1 MKKAFKSALS
11 LLLCMI
17 MVVSAFPIST
27 FAEEGT
33 DVDSDLAY
41 STGNAMGKIVNNLA
55 LQESERKSDDYC
67 IADTVFNGST
77 ASVKYSAIADCKLIV
92 AVFDEKSGKMI
103 GSGNVDVTADNNE
116 ATVTVDCAVPS
127 HYEVR
132 SYLVDS
138 DLSALSTEYRDI
150 YHTSAF
156 EEFTEATPEDYEG
169 DEVIIFDE
177 DESDFGVL
185 DNNVISAE
193 TSEAMSFDY
202 DEATLTYT
210 FKNATDEVKSLSVGE
225 VFYYEYGKS
234 PDEFLLFKVKGISV
248 DGSTV
253 KIVEDEN
260 ISLSDAFK
268 FIRIDEDADFSQ
280 VDIDE
285 SELGE
290 CLSEIPS
297 PQKAPAK
304 QAIKDGKKTF
314 SRGLKI
320 AYTLGS
326 DGPVKASIDGQMN
339 VEISISTKLYYAPK
353 LFGRDYCE
361 FKTQTDFKTSY
372 KITVSG
378 KIGLDKTKCRIP
390 IPSIPIGPFLL
401 TLSIYPIADFTGSI
415 TLGADVN
422 ESYTYTFD
430 SETQKMNKVKETEM
444 LPNVEINEKIEFR
457 LGVGVELKLSL
468 ATVLGFAVSGEGGAK
483 GTVTAVTGLGLWL
496 DKHHS
501 CAVCFDGTAKKF
513 VDIKLSFS
521 IKIVPQILEF
531 EFTALKWSAEEYLLD
546 FYVSVSDSGLKY
558 GLGKC
563 PNIEYSVE
571 ITVLDKNSLPIN
583 EADVTCSTGKCDAD
597 GDGKFDDTSAQ
608 TDESGKVT
616 FYLKQGSHSV
626 TVRDAADEKTV
637 DISIIANAKSV
648 TVTLDNSTGGG
659 AAPTPGIIDKLQ
671 YTLYNGEATITGCS
685 ESISGDIILPS
696 TIYGAPVTKIERYA
710 FSGRKGITSVILPS
724 TVNIIDHYAFQN
736 CSSLTSVNIPDSVT
750 SIGSGAFYYCSSL
763 TSVNIPD
770 SVTSIGDSAFENT
783 KIYNSAS
790 NWANGVLYINNAL
803 IKAKTSLS
811 GSYSIKKRTKVI
823 ASRAFAN
830 CTDLTRVTIP
840 DSVISIGGS
849 AFYGCSSLSAILI
862 PAGVNNIGSDAFT
875 NCTVLNAINVVTAN
889 QVYSSIDGVLF
900 NKSKTEL
907 LAYPAGKGTI
917 YSIPSGTT
925 SIGYDAFDGC
935 KGLTSITIPNSVI
948 SIGYSAFEGCSSLT
962 SITIPNSVTSI
973 SSEAFKDCSSLKSI
987 TIGDGVTSL
996 SGFVFLVYSYW
1007 GNSSPA
1013 YPALETISIGNGVK
1027 SIPRSCFN
1035 GYGSLTSVTIGNS
1048 VTSIGDYAFRDCSRL
1063 TSITIPD
1070 SVTSISDWAFNNC
1083 RSLASITIPD
1093 SVTRIGSYAFSGC
1106 SSLTSVTI
1114 PNSVT
1119 SIGDYTFYGCSS
1131 LTSINI
1137 PDSIASIGSYAFRG
1151 CSSLTSIKIPKSVVR
1166 IDSSAFSSS
1175 GLASIT
1181 VDSRN
1186 LEYSSV
1192 DGVLFNKN
1200 KTQLVTH
1207 PAGKG
1212 ISYSIP
1218 NSVTRISS
1226 YAFCGC
1232 SSLTSIT
1239 IPNSV
1244 TSIGYCAFEDCSSLT
1259 SVTIPD
1265 GVTRIDSSTFS
1276 GCSNLT
1282 SVTIPNSVTSIGSDA
1297 FEDCSSLTS
1306 VTIPDGVTI
1315 IGTYAFQNCSRLASI
1330 AIPASVTTIDYG
1342 AFYQSNLMVVYYSG
1356 TIEQW
1361 KNIKI
1366 DSSQDKNSP
1375 LIRAKIY
1382 YNSSVK
1388 PSNARAKKPA
1398 HTSSPKSAKNTI
1410 YTATAQNAVPGELYM
1425 LYAFSSG
1432 TDLSSLEY
1440 VAQLR
1445 AESSEVKFRY
1455 IPRNLDDLNVVIVGK
1470 FDGGSVQEPV
1480 EPEYGVERLELISPP
1495 AKTEY
1500 DYLSSPVVR
1509 LKGLRLKAVYSDS
1522 TEKEITDI
1530 KSITA
1535 SKVDTSKLG
1544 DQEITLTYE
1553 GVSIQIT
1560 VTVVPR
1566 KFKLVWIVDGNQTE
1580 LTAAEGSKIT
1590 KPADPELEG
1599 YDFMGWSPEVPETMP
1614 AQDMTFTAVFEL
1626 RKYNATLVVDG
1637 KLYQIIEYTHGQQ
1650 SIELP
1655 SVPEKEGYTGKWED
1669 YTLAAGGVTINAVYT
1684 VNSYTVKWVVN
1695 GKETAESYDFGSKI
1709 TKPAA
1714 PELDGYDFIGW
1725 SPEVPETMPA
1735 QDMTFTAVFEP
1746 IKTKISINTP
1756 SVTTVSYGFTL
1767 NLHANVTDL
1776 PEGARVVWSMDG
1788 SGFELIPSADGMTCG
1803 VKSVSKG
1810 SATITAKVVDKN
1822 GNEITASQ
1830 QLASKAGFFQKLAAF
1845 FKKLFGSN
1853 MIIPYALEWIV
1864 K

>member
-33 DVDSDLAY
+33 DIDSDLAY

-103 GSGNVDVTADNNE
+103 GSGSVDVTADNNE

-138 DLSALSTEYRDI
+138 DLSALSTEYRNI

-193 TSEAMSFDY
+193 SSEAMSFDY

-225 VFYYEYGKS
+225 VFYYEYGES
-234 PDEFLLFKVKGISV
+234 PDEFLLFKVSGISV

-304 QAIKDGKKTF
+304 QAIKDGQKTF

-326 DGPVKASIDGQMN
+326 DGSAKASIDGQMN

-361 FKTQTDFKTSY
+361 FKTQTEFKTSY
-372 KITVSG
+372 KFTVSG

-531 EFTALKWSAEEYLLD
+531 EFTAVKWSAEEYLLD

-696 TIYGAPVTKIERYA
+696 TIYGAPVTKIANSA

-724 TVNIIDHYAFQN
+724 TVNIIDSSAFSCCGSLASVNIPDSVTSIGYYAFSG

-750 SIGSGAFYYCSSL
+750 SIGYNAF
-763 TSVNIPD
+763 N
-770 SVTSIGDSAFENT
+770 NT

-790 NWANGVLYINNAL
+790 NWENGVLYINNAL

-823 ASRAFAN
+823 ASYAFAS

-875 NCTVLNAINVVTAN
+875 NCTVLNAINVATAN

-907 LAYPAGKGTI
+907 IAYPAGKGTI

-925 SIGYDAFDGC
+925 SIGYRAFNYC
-935 KGLTSITIPNSVI
+935 KGLTDVTIPDSVTSI
-948 SIGYSAFEGCSSLT
+948 GDHAFEYCSSLTSVNIPDSVTSIGYCAFKYCSHLASINIPDSVTSIDWNAFEQCTSLKSVTIGNGFKGKIGDIFQFENTGLKNITIGNGVTSIDDETFYGCSSLT

-973 SSEAFKDCSSLKSI
+973 GNYAFYGCS
-987 TIGDGVTSL
+987 
-996 SGFVFLVYSYW
+996 
-1007 GNSSPA
+1007 
-1013 YPALETISIGNGVK
+1013 
-1027 SIPRSCFN
+1027 
-1035 GYGSLTSVTIGNS
+1035 SLTSVTIPNS
-1048 VTSIGDYAFRDCSRL
+1048 VTSIG
-1063 TSITIPD
+1063 
-1070 SVTSISDWAFNNC
+1070 
-1083 RSLASITIPD
+1083 
-1093 SVTRIGSYAFSGC
+1093 SYAFYGC

-1218 NSVTRISS
+1218 NGVTSISS
-1226 YAFCGC
+1226 YAFSGC

-1259 SVTIPD
+1259 SITIPNN
-1265 GVTRIDSSTFS
+1265 VTSIGYCAFEDCSS
-1276 GCSNLT
+1276 LT
-1282 SVTIPNSVTSIGSDA
+1282 SVTIPNSVTSIGSYA
-1297 FEDCSSLTS
+1297 FSGCSSLTS
-1306 VTIPDGVTI
+1306 VTIPDGVTSI
-1315 IGTYAFQNCSRLASI
+1315 EPYAFQNCSRLASI
-1330 AIPASVTTIDYG
+1330 AIPASVTTIYYG

-1366 DSSQDKNSP
+1366 DSVRDENSS
-1375 LIRAKIY
+1375 LYRAKIY

-1455 IPRNLDDLNVVIVGK
+1455 IPRNLGDLNVVIVGK
-1470 FDGGSVQEPV
+1470 FGDGSVQEPV
-1480 EPEYGVERLELISPP
+1480 EPEYGVERLELISLP

-1509 LKGLRLKAVYSDS
+1509 LKGLRLKAVYSDG

-1553 GVSIQIT
+1553 GVSIKIA

-1599 YDFMGWSPEVPETMP
+1599 YDFMGWSPEVPDIMP
-1614 AQDMTFTAVFEL
+1614 AQDL
-1626 RKYNATLVVDG
+1626 
-1637 KLYQIIEYTHGQQ
+1637 
-1650 SIELP
+1650 
-1655 SVPEKEGYTGKWED
+1655 
-1669 YTLAAGGVTINAVYT
+1669 
-1684 VNSYTVKWVVN
+1684 
-1695 GKETAESYDFGSKI
+1695 
-1709 TKPAA
+1709 
-1714 PELDGYDFIGW
+1714 
-1725 SPEVPETMPA
+1725 
-1735 QDMTFTAVFEP
+1735 TFTAVFEP
-1746 IKTKISINTP
+1746 IKTKLSIKSP
-1756 SVTTVSYGFTL
+1756 STTTVSYGFTL

-1776 PEGARVVWSMDG
+1776 PEGAGVVWSMNG
-1788 SGFELIPSADGMTCG
+1788 SGFELNPSADGMTCG

-1822 GNEITASQ
+1822 GNPVKDANGNEISASQ
-1830 QLASKAGFFQKLAAF
+1830 QLTSKAGFFQKLAAF

>member
-33 DVDSDLAY
+33 DIDSDLAY

-103 GSGNVDVTADNNE
+103 GSGSVDVTADNNE

-138 DLSALSTEYRDI
+138 DLSALSTEYRNI

-193 TSEAMSFDY
+193 SSEAMSFDY

-225 VFYYEYGKS
+225 VFYYEYGES
-234 PDEFLLFKVKGISV
+234 PDEFLLFKVSGISV

-304 QAIKDGKKTF
+304 QAIKDGQKTF

-326 DGPVKASIDGQMN
+326 DGSAKASIDGQMN

-361 FKTQTDFKTSY
+361 FKTQTEFKTSY
-372 KITVSG
+372 KFTVSG

-531 EFTALKWSAEEYLLD
+531 EFTAVKWSAEEYLLD

-696 TIYGAPVTKIERYA
+696 TIYGAPVTKIANSA

-724 TVNIIDHYAFQN
+724 TVNIIDSSAFSCCGSLASVNIPDSVTSIGYYAFSG

-750 SIGSGAFYYCSSL
+750 SIGYNAF
-763 TSVNIPD
+763 N
-770 SVTSIGDSAFENT
+770 NT

-790 NWANGVLYINNAL
+790 NWENGVLYINNAL

-823 ASRAFAN
+823 ASYAFAS

-875 NCTVLNAINVVTAN
+875 NCTVLNAINVATAN

-907 LAYPAGKGTI
+907 IAYPAGKGTI

-925 SIGYDAFDGC
+925 SIGYRAFNYC
-935 KGLTSITIPNSVI
+935 KGLTDVTIPDSVTSI
-948 SIGYSAFEGCSSLT
+948 GDHAFEYCSSLTSVNIPDSVTSIGYCAFKYCSHLASINIPDSVTSIDWNAFEQCTSLKSVTIGNGFKGKIGDIFQFENTGLKNITIGNGVTSIDDETFYGCSSLT

-973 SSEAFKDCSSLKSI
+973 GNYAFYGCS
-987 TIGDGVTSL
+987 
-996 SGFVFLVYSYW
+996 
-1007 GNSSPA
+1007 
-1013 YPALETISIGNGVK
+1013 
-1027 SIPRSCFN
+1027 
-1035 GYGSLTSVTIGNS
+1035 SLTSVTIPNS
-1048 VTSIGDYAFRDCSRL
+1048 VTSIG
-1063 TSITIPD
+1063 
-1070 SVTSISDWAFNNC
+1070 
-1083 RSLASITIPD
+1083 
-1093 SVTRIGSYAFSGC
+1093 SYAFYGC

-1218 NSVTRISS
+1218 NGVTSISS
-1226 YAFCGC
+1226 YAFSG
-1232 SSLTSIT
+1232 
-1239 IPNSV
+1239 
-1244 TSIGYCAFEDCSSLT
+1244 CSSLT

-1265 GVTRIDSSTFS
+1265 GVT
-1276 GCSNLT
+1276 
-1282 SVTIPNSVTSIGSDA
+1282 SI
-1297 FEDCSSLTS
+1297 E
-1306 VTIPDGVTI
+1306 P
-1315 IGTYAFQNCSRLASI
+1315 YAFQNCSRLASI
-1330 AIPASVTTIDYG
+1330 AIPASVTTIYYG

-1366 DSSQDKNSP
+1366 DSVRDENSS
-1375 LIRAKIY
+1375 LYRAKIY

-1455 IPRNLDDLNVVIVGK
+1455 IPRNLGDLNVVIVGK
-1470 FDGGSVQEPV
+1470 FGDGSVQEPV
-1480 EPEYGVERLELISPP
+1480 EPEYGVERLELISLP

-1509 LKGLRLKAVYSDS
+1509 LKGLRLKAVYSDG

-1553 GVSIQIT
+1553 GVSIKIA

-1599 YDFMGWSPEVPETMP
+1599 YDFMGWSPEVPDIMP
-1614 AQDMTFTAVFEL
+1614 AQDL
-1626 RKYNATLVVDG
+1626 
-1637 KLYQIIEYTHGQQ
+1637 
-1650 SIELP
+1650 
-1655 SVPEKEGYTGKWED
+1655 
-1669 YTLAAGGVTINAVYT
+1669 
-1684 VNSYTVKWVVN
+1684 
-1695 GKETAESYDFGSKI
+1695 
-1709 TKPAA
+1709 
-1714 PELDGYDFIGW
+1714 
-1725 SPEVPETMPA
+1725 
-1735 QDMTFTAVFEP
+1735 TFTAVFEP
-1746 IKTKISINTP
+1746 IKTKLSIKSP
-1756 SVTTVSYGFTL
+1756 STTTVSYGFTL

-1776 PEGARVVWSMDG
+1776 PEGAGVVWSMNG
-1788 SGFELIPSADGMTCG
+1788 SGLELNPSADGMTCG

-1822 GNEITASQ
+1822 GNPVKDANGNEISASQ
-1830 QLASKAGFFQKLAAF
+1830 QLTSKAGFFQKLAAF

>member
-103 GSGNVDVTADNNE
+103 GSGSVDVTADNNE

-138 DLSALSTEYRDI
+138 DLSALSTEYRNI

-193 TSEAMSFDY
+193 SSEAMSFDY

-225 VFYYEYGKS
+225 VFYYEYGES
-234 PDEFLLFKVKGISV
+234 HDEFLLFKVKGISV

-253 KIVEDEN
+253 KIIEDEN

-326 DGPVKASIDGQMN
+326 DGSAKASIDGQMN

-361 FKTQTDFKTSY
+361 FKTQTEFKTSY
-372 KITVSG
+372 KFTVSG

-597 GDGKFDDTSAQ
+597 GDGKFDDTSAK

-671 YTLYNGEATITGCS
+671 YKLYNGEAIITGCS

-696 TIYGAPVTKIERYA
+696 TIYGAPVTKIADTA
-710 FSGRKGITSVILPS
+710 FHGIKGITSVIIPKTVTSIGYWAFRHCSGLAS
-724 TVNIIDHYAFQN
+724 VNIPDSVTSIGREAFYG

-750 SIGSGAFYYCSSL
+750 SIGS
-763 TSVNIPD
+763 
-770 SVTSIGDSAFENT
+770 SAFENT

-790 NWANGVLYINNAL
+790 NWENGVLYINNAL

-811 GSYSIKKRTKVI
+811 GSYSIKKGTKVI
-823 ASRAFAN
+823 ADRAFAS

-840 DSVISIGGS
+840 DSVISIGGGS
-849 AFYGCSSLSAILI
+849 FYGCSSLSAILI

-907 LAYPAGKGTI
+907 IAFPAGKGTI

-925 SIGYDAFDGC
+925 SIGYDAFNYC
-935 KGLTSITIPNSVI
+935 KGLTDVTIPDSVTSINS
-948 SIGYSAFEGCSSLT
+948 YAFCGCSSLT

-973 SSEAFKDCSSLKSI
+973 GYRAFDQCTSLKSV
-987 TIGDGVTSL
+987 TIGN
-996 SGFVFLVYSYW
+996 GFKGKI
-1007 GNSSPA
+1007 GNIFQFENTG
-1013 YPALETISIGNGVK
+1013 LKNISIGNGVS
-1027 SIPRSCFN
+1027 SIDDETF
-1035 GYGSLTSVTIGNS
+1035 YGCSSLTSVIIPNS
-1048 VTSIGDYAFRDCSRL
+1048 VTNIGGKAFYGCSSL
-1063 TSITIPD
+1063 TSVNIPD
-1070 SVTSISDWAFNNC
+1070 SVTSIGSSAFYGC
-1083 RSLASITIPD
+1083 SSLTSVNIPD
-1093 SVTRIGSYAFSGC
+1093 SVTNIGSSAFYGC

-1114 PNSVT
+1114 PNGVT

-1137 PDSIASIGSYAFRG
+1137 PDSIASIGIYAFRG
-1151 CSSLTSIKIPKSVVR
+1151 CNNLTSIKIPKSVVN
-1166 IDSSAFSSS
+1166 IASSAFPSS
-1175 GLASIT
+1175 GLTSIT

-1265 GVTRIDSSTFS
+1265 GVTSIDSSTFS
-1276 GCSNLT
+1276 G
-1282 SVTIPNSVTSIGSDA
+1282 
-1297 FEDCSSLTS
+1297 CSSLTS

-1330 AIPASVTTIDYG
+1330 AIPASVTTINYG

-1455 IPRNLDDLNVVIVGK
+1455 IPRNLGDLNVVIVGK
-1470 FDGGSVQEPV
+1470 FADGSAQEPV
-1480 EPEYGVERLELISPP
+1480 EPEFGVERLELISLP

-1509 LKGLRLKAVYSDS
+1509 LKGLRLKAVYSDG
-1522 TEKEITDI
+1522 TEKEITDL

-1553 GVSIQIT
+1553 GVSIKIA

-1614 AQDMTFTAVFEL
+1614 AQDMTFTAVFE
-1626 RKYNATLVVDG
+1626 
-1637 KLYQIIEYTHGQQ
+1637 
-1650 SIELP
+1650 
-1655 SVPEKEGYTGKWED
+1655 
-1669 YTLAAGGVTINAVYT
+1669 
-1684 VNSYTVKWVVN
+1684 
-1695 GKETAESYDFGSKI
+1695 
-1709 TKPAA
+1709 
-1714 PELDGYDFIGW
+1714 
-1725 SPEVPETMPA
+1725 
-1735 QDMTFTAVFEP
+1735 P

-1756 SVTTVSYGFTL
+1756 STTTVSYGFTL

-1810 SATITAKVVDKN
+1810 SATITAKVVAKNGNAVKDAN

-1830 QLASKAGFFQKLAAF
+1830 QLTSKAGFFQKLVAF

-1853 MIIPYALEWIV
+1853 MIIPYALEWII

>member
-33 DVDSDLAY
+33 DIDSDLAY

-103 GSGNVDVTADNNE
+103 GSGSVDVTADNNE

-138 DLSALSTEYRDI
+138 DLSALSTEYRNI

-193 TSEAMSFDY
+193 SSEAMSFDY

-225 VFYYEYGKS
+225 VFYYEYGES
-234 PDEFLLFKVKGISV
+234 PDEFLLFKVSGISV

-304 QAIKDGKKTF
+304 QAIKDGQKTF

-326 DGPVKASIDGQMN
+326 DGSAKASIDGQMN
-339 VEISISTKLYYAPK
+339 VEILISTKLYYAPK

-361 FKTQTDFKTSY
+361 FKTQTEFKTSY
-372 KITVSG
+372 KFTVSG

-483 GTVTAVTGLGLWL
+483 GNVTAVTGLGLWL

-531 EFTALKWSAEEYLLD
+531 EFTAVKWSAEEYLLD

-696 TIYGAPVTKIERYA
+696 TIYGAPVTKIANSA

-724 TVNIIDHYAFQN
+724 TVNIIDSSAFS
-736 CSSLTSVNIPDSVT
+736 CCGSLASVNIPDSVT
-750 SIGSGAFYYCSSL
+750 SIGYNAF
-763 TSVNIPD
+763 N
-770 SVTSIGDSAFENT
+770 NT

-790 NWANGVLYINNAL
+790 NWENGVLYINNAL

-823 ASRAFAN
+823 ASYAFAS

-875 NCTVLNAINVVTAN
+875 NCTVLNAINVATAN

-907 LAYPAGKGTI
+907 IAYPAGKGTI

-925 SIGYDAFDGC
+925 SIGYRAFNYC
-935 KGLTSITIPNSVI
+935 KGLTDVTIPDSVTSI
-948 SIGYSAFEGCSSLT
+948 GDHAFEYCSSLTSVNIPDSVTSIGYCAFKYCSHLASINIPDSVTSIDWNAFEQCTSLKSVTIGNGFKGKIGDIFQFENTGLKNITIGNGVTSIDDETFYGCSSLT

-973 SSEAFKDCSSLKSI
+973 GNYAFYGCS
-987 TIGDGVTSL
+987 
-996 SGFVFLVYSYW
+996 
-1007 GNSSPA
+1007 
-1013 YPALETISIGNGVK
+1013 
-1027 SIPRSCFN
+1027 
-1035 GYGSLTSVTIGNS
+1035 SLTSVTIPNS
-1048 VTSIGDYAFRDCSRL
+1048 VTSIG
-1063 TSITIPD
+1063 
-1070 SVTSISDWAFNNC
+1070 
-1083 RSLASITIPD
+1083 
-1093 SVTRIGSYAFSGC
+1093 SYAFYGC

-1218 NSVTRISS
+1218 NGVTSISS
-1226 YAFCGC
+1226 YAFSGC

-1239 IPNSV
+1239 IPNNV

-1259 SVTIPD
+1259 SVTIP
-1265 GVTRIDSSTFS
+1265 
-1276 GCSNLT
+1276 
-1282 SVTIPNSVTSIGSDA
+1282 NSVTSIGSYA
-1297 FEDCSSLTS
+1297 FSGCSSLTS
-1306 VTIPDGVTI
+1306 VTIPDGVTSI
-1315 IGTYAFQNCSRLASI
+1315 EPYAFQNCSRLASI
-1330 AIPASVTTIDYG
+1330 AIPASVTTIYYG

-1366 DSSQDKNSP
+1366 DSVRDENSS
-1375 LIRAKIY
+1375 LYRAKIY

-1455 IPRNLDDLNVVIVGK
+1455 IPRNLGDLNVVIVGK
-1470 FDGGSVQEPV
+1470 FGDGSVQEPV
-1480 EPEYGVERLELISPP
+1480 EPEYGVERLELISLP

-1509 LKGLRLKAVYSDS
+1509 LKGLRLKAVYSDG

-1553 GVSIQIT
+1553 GVSIKIA

-1599 YDFMGWSPEVPETMP
+1599 YDFMGWSPEVPDIMP
-1614 AQDMTFTAVFEL
+1614 AQDL
-1626 RKYNATLVVDG
+1626 
-1637 KLYQIIEYTHGQQ
+1637 
-1650 SIELP
+1650 
-1655 SVPEKEGYTGKWED
+1655 
-1669 YTLAAGGVTINAVYT
+1669 
-1684 VNSYTVKWVVN
+1684 
-1695 GKETAESYDFGSKI
+1695 
-1709 TKPAA
+1709 
-1714 PELDGYDFIGW
+1714 
-1725 SPEVPETMPA
+1725 
-1735 QDMTFTAVFEP
+1735 TFTAVFEP
-1746 IKTKISINTP
+1746 IKTKLSIKSP
-1756 SVTTVSYGFTL
+1756 STTTVSYGFTL

-1776 PEGARVVWSMDG
+1776 PEGARIVWSMDG

-1822 GNEITASQ
+1822 GNPVKDANGNEITASQ
-1830 QLASKAGFFQKLAAF
+1830 SLTSKAGFFQKLAAF

>member
-33 DVDSDLAY
+33 NVDSDLAY

-156 EEFTEATPEDYEG
+156 EEFSEATPEDYKG

-225 VFYYEYGKS
+225 VFYYEYGES

-253 KIVEDEN
+253 KIIEDEN

-597 GDGKFDDTSAQ
+597 GDGKFDDTSAK

-637 DISIIANAKSV
+637 DISIIAHAKSV

-671 YTLYNGEATITGCS
+671 YSLYNGEATITGCS

-696 TIYGAPVTKIERYA
+696 TIYGAPVTKIERFA

-724 TVNIIDHYAFQN
+724 TVNIIDDNAFED

-750 SIGSGAFYYCSSL
+750 SIGSGAFYGCSSL

-770 SVTSIGDSAFENT
+770 SVTSIGYNAFYYT

-790 NWANGVLYINNAL
+790 NWENGVLYINNAL
-803 IKAKTSLS
+803 VKAKRSLS
-811 GSYSIKKRTKVI
+811 GSYSIKKGTKVI
-823 ASRAFAN
+823 ASFAFEN

-840 DSVISIGGS
+840 DSVISIGGD

-862 PAGVNNIGSDAFT
+862 PAGVNNIGSNAFT

-900 NKSKTEL
+900 NKGKTEL
-907 LAYPAGKGTI
+907 IAYPAGKGTI

-925 SIGYDAFDGC
+925 SIGYDAFKYC
-935 KGLTSITIPNSVI
+935 KGLTDVTIPDSVTSIGYCAFDYCSSLTSVNIPDSVTSIGSGAFRHCTGLKSVTIGNGFKGKIRNIFQFKNTGLKNITIGNGVTSIDDETFYGCSSLTSVNIPNSVT
-948 SIGYSAFEGCSSLT
+948 SIGERAFYDCSSLT

-973 SSEAFKDCSSLKSI
+973 GYSAFYGCS
-987 TIGDGVTSL
+987 
-996 SGFVFLVYSYW
+996 
-1007 GNSSPA
+1007 
-1013 YPALETISIGNGVK
+1013 
-1027 SIPRSCFN
+1027 
-1035 GYGSLTSVTIGNS
+1035 SLTSVTIPDGVTSIDSSTFSGCSNLTSVTIPNS
-1048 VTSIGDYAFRDCSRL
+1048 VTIIGRD
-1063 TSITIPD
+1063 
-1070 SVTSISDWAFNNC
+1070 
-1083 RSLASITIPD
+1083 
-1093 SVTRIGSYAFSGC
+1093 AFSGC

-1114 PNSVT
+1114 PDSVT
-1119 SIGDYTFYGCSS
+1119 SIGPGAFGYCSH
-1131 LTSINI
+1131 LVSIDI
-1137 PDSIASIGSYAFRG
+1137 PDSVTRISSYAFSG
-1151 CSSLTSIKIPKSVVR
+1151 CSSLTSIKIPKSVVL

-1218 NSVTRISS
+1218 NSVTSISS
-1226 YAFCGC
+1226 YAFSGC
-1232 SSLTSIT
+1232 SSLTSVT

-1265 GVTRIDSSTFS
+1265 GVTSIYSSTFS
-1276 GCSNLT
+1276 GCSSLT

-1306 VTIPDGVTI
+1306 ITIPDGVTS
-1315 IGTYAFQNCSRLASI
+1315 IGSDAFRNCSRLASI
-1330 AIPASVTTIDYG
+1330 AIPASVTTIGYG

-1366 DSSQDKNSP
+1366 DSSQGKNSP
-1375 LIRAKIY
+1375 LIQAKIY

-1445 AESSEVKFRY
+1445 ADSGEVKFRY
-1455 IPRNLDDLNVVIVGK
+1455 IPRNLGDLNVVIVGK
-1470 FDGGSVQEPV
+1470 FSDGSAQEPV
-1480 EPEYGVERLELISPP
+1480 EPEFGVECLELISLP

-1509 LKGLRLKAVYSDS
+1509 LKGLRLKAVYSDG

-1599 YDFMGWSPEVPETMP
+1599 YDFMGWSPEVPEIMP
-1614 AQDMTFTAVFEL
+1614 AQ
-1626 RKYNATLVVDG
+1626 N
-1637 KLYQIIEYTHGQQ
+1637 
-1650 SIELP
+1650 
-1655 SVPEKEGYTGKWED
+1655 
-1669 YTLAAGGVTINAVYT
+1669 
-1684 VNSYTVKWVVN
+1684 
-1695 GKETAESYDFGSKI
+1695 
-1709 TKPAA
+1709 
-1714 PELDGYDFIGW
+1714 
-1725 SPEVPETMPA
+1725 
-1735 QDMTFTAVFEP
+1735 MTFTAVFEP

-1822 GNEITASQ
+1822 GNTVKDANGNEITASQ
-1830 QLASKAGFFQKLAAF
+1830 QLTSKAGFFQKLAAF

-1853 MIIPYALEWIV
+1853 MVIPYALEWIV

>member
-33 DVDSDLAY
+33 DIDSDLAY

-103 GSGNVDVTADNNE
+103 GSGSVDVTADNNE

-138 DLSALSTEYRDI
+138 DLSALSTEYRNI

-193 TSEAMSFDY
+193 SSEAMSFDY

-225 VFYYEYGKS
+225 VFYYEYGES
-234 PDEFLLFKVKGISV
+234 PDEFLLFKVSGISV

-304 QAIKDGKKTF
+304 QAIKDGQKTF

-326 DGPVKASIDGQMN
+326 DGSAKASIDGQMN
-339 VEISISTKLYYAPK
+339 VEILISTKLYYAPK

-361 FKTQTDFKTSY
+361 FKTQTEFKTSY
-372 KITVSG
+372 KFTVSG

-483 GTVTAVTGLGLWL
+483 GNVTAVTGLGLWL

-531 EFTALKWSAEEYLLD
+531 EFTAVKWSAEEYLLD

-696 TIYGAPVTKIERYA
+696 TIYGAPVTKIANSA

-724 TVNIIDHYAFQN
+724 TVNIIDSSAFSCCGSLASVNIPDSVTSIGYYAFSG

-750 SIGSGAFYYCSSL
+750 SIGYNAF
-763 TSVNIPD
+763 N
-770 SVTSIGDSAFENT
+770 NT

-790 NWANGVLYINNAL
+790 NWENGVLYINNAL

-823 ASRAFAN
+823 ASYAFAS

-875 NCTVLNAINVVTAN
+875 NCTVLNAINVATAN

-907 LAYPAGKGTI
+907 IAYPAGKGTI

-925 SIGYDAFDGC
+925 SIGYRAFNYC
-935 KGLTSITIPNSVI
+935 KGLTDVTIPDSVTSI
-948 SIGYSAFEGCSSLT
+948 GDHAFEYCSSLTSVNIPDSVTSIGYCAFKYCSHLASINIPDSVTSIDWNAFEQCTSLKSVTIGNGFKGKIGDIFQFENTGLKNITIGNGVTSIDDETFYGCSSLT

-973 SSEAFKDCSSLKSI
+973 GNYAFYGCS
-987 TIGDGVTSL
+987 
-996 SGFVFLVYSYW
+996 
-1007 GNSSPA
+1007 
-1013 YPALETISIGNGVK
+1013 
-1027 SIPRSCFN
+1027 
-1035 GYGSLTSVTIGNS
+1035 SLTSVTIPNS
-1048 VTSIGDYAFRDCSRL
+1048 VTSIG
-1063 TSITIPD
+1063 
-1070 SVTSISDWAFNNC
+1070 
-1083 RSLASITIPD
+1083 
-1093 SVTRIGSYAFSGC
+1093 SYAFYGC

-1218 NSVTRISS
+1218 NGVTSISS
-1226 YAFCGC
+1226 YAFSGC

-1259 SVTIPD
+1259 SITIPNN
-1265 GVTRIDSSTFS
+1265 VTSIGYCAFEDCSS
-1276 GCSNLT
+1276 LT
-1282 SVTIPNSVTSIGSDA
+1282 SVTIPNSVTSIGSYA
-1297 FEDCSSLTS
+1297 FSGCSSLTS
-1306 VTIPDGVTI
+1306 VTIPDGVTSI
-1315 IGTYAFQNCSRLASI
+1315 EPYAFQNCSRLASI
-1330 AIPASVTTIDYG
+1330 AIPASVTTIYYG

-1366 DSSQDKNSP
+1366 DSVRDENSS
-1375 LIRAKIY
+1375 LYRAKIY

-1455 IPRNLDDLNVVIVGK
+1455 IPRNLGDLNVVIVGK
-1470 FDGGSVQEPV
+1470 FGDGSVQEPV
-1480 EPEYGVERLELISPP
+1480 EPEYGVERLELISLP

-1509 LKGLRLKAVYSDS
+1509 LKGLRLKAVYSDG

-1553 GVSIQIT
+1553 GVSIKIA

-1599 YDFMGWSPEVPETMP
+1599 YDFMGWSPEVPDIMP
-1614 AQDMTFTAVFEL
+1614 AQDL
-1626 RKYNATLVVDG
+1626 
-1637 KLYQIIEYTHGQQ
+1637 
-1650 SIELP
+1650 
-1655 SVPEKEGYTGKWED
+1655 
-1669 YTLAAGGVTINAVYT
+1669 
-1684 VNSYTVKWVVN
+1684 
-1695 GKETAESYDFGSKI
+1695 
-1709 TKPAA
+1709 
-1714 PELDGYDFIGW
+1714 
-1725 SPEVPETMPA
+1725 
-1735 QDMTFTAVFEP
+1735 TFTAVFEP
-1746 IKTKISINTP
+1746 IKTKLSIKSP
-1756 SVTTVSYGFTL
+1756 STTTVSYGFTL

-1776 PEGARVVWSMDG
+1776 PEGARIVWSMDG

-1822 GNEITASQ
+1822 GNPVKDANGNEISASQ
-1830 QLASKAGFFQKLAAF
+1830 QLTSKAGFFQKLAAF

>member
-33 DVDSDLAY
+33 DIDSDLAY

-103 GSGNVDVTADNNE
+103 GSGSVDVTADNNE

-138 DLSALSTEYRDI
+138 DLSALSTEYRNI

-193 TSEAMSFDY
+193 SSEAMSFDY

-225 VFYYEYGKS
+225 VFYYEYGES
-234 PDEFLLFKVKGISV
+234 PDEFLLFKVSGISV

-304 QAIKDGKKTF
+304 QAIKDGQKTF

-326 DGPVKASIDGQMN
+326 DGSAKASIDGQMN

-361 FKTQTDFKTSY
+361 FKTQTEFKTSY
-372 KITVSG
+372 KFTVSG

-531 EFTALKWSAEEYLLD
+531 EFTAVKWSAEEYLLD

-671 YTLYNGEATITGCS
+671 YTLNNGEAIITGCS

-696 TIYGAPVTKIERYA
+696 TIYGAPVTKIAHRA
-710 FSGRKGITSVILPS
+710 FNGRKGITSVTLPS
-724 TVNIIDHYAFQN
+724 TISIIDHYAFEY

-770 SVTSIGDSAFENT
+770 SVTSIGSGAFEGT
-783 KIYNSAS
+783 KIYNSSS
-790 NWANGVLYINNAL
+790 NWENGVLYISNAL
-803 IKAKTSLS
+803 IDAEKNIS
-811 GSYSIKKRTKVI
+811 GSYSIKKGTKVI
-823 ASRAFAN
+823 ADKAFAS

-840 DSVISIGGS
+840 DSVVNIGNESFSGCNGLTGAIISNGVASIGYR

-862 PAGVNNIGSDAFT
+862 PAGVNNIGSYAFT
-875 NCTVLNAINVVTAN
+875 NCTVLNAINVATAN
-889 QVYSSIDGVLF
+889 QVYSSNDGVLF

-907 LAYPAGKGTI
+907 IAYPAGKGTI

-925 SIGYDAFDGC
+925 SIRSSAFKYC
-935 KGLTSITIPNSVI
+935 KGLTDVS
-948 SIGYSAFEGCSSLT
+948 
-962 SITIPNSVTSI
+962 
-973 SSEAFKDCSSLKSI
+973 
-987 TIGDGVTSL
+987 
-996 SGFVFLVYSYW
+996 
-1007 GNSSPA
+1007 
-1013 YPALETISIGNGVK
+1013 
-1027 SIPRSCFN
+1027 
-1035 GYGSLTSVTIGNS
+1035 
-1048 VTSIGDYAFRDCSRL
+1048 
-1063 TSITIPD
+1063 IPD
-1070 SVTSISDWAFNNC
+1070 SVTSIGNYAFEYC
-1083 RSLASITIPD
+1083 SSLTSVNIPD
-1093 SVTRIGSYAFSGC
+1093 SVTSIGYCAFDYCSSLTSVNIPDSVTSIGSGAFRHCTGLKSVTIGNGFKGKIGDIFQFENTGLKNITIGNGVTSIDDETFYGCSRLTSVTIPNSVTNIGGKAFYGCSSLTSVNIPDSVTSIGNYAFYGC

-1119 SIGDYTFYGCSS
+1119 NIVAEAFYGCSS
-1131 LTSINI
+1131 LTSITIPNSITSISNYAFYGCSSLTSVNI
-1137 PDSIASIGSYAFRG
+1137 PDSVTSIGSYAFRG
-1151 CSSLTSIKIPKSVVR
+1151 CSSLTSIKIPKSVVL

-1218 NSVTRISS
+1218 NGVTSISS
-1226 YAFCGC
+1226 YAFSGC

-1265 GVTRIDSSTFS
+1265 GVTSIDSSTFS
-1276 GCSNLT
+1276 GCSSLT
-1282 SVTIPNSVTSIGSDA
+1282 SVTIPNSVTSIGHSA
-1297 FEDCSSLTS
+1297 FYGCSSLTS
-1306 VTIPDGVTI
+1306 VTIPDGVTSI
-1315 IGTYAFQNCSRLASI
+1315 EPYAFQNCSRLASI
-1330 AIPASVTTIDYG
+1330 AIPASVTTIYYG

-1366 DSSQDKNSP
+1366 DSVRDENSS
-1375 LIRAKIY
+1375 LYRAKIY

-1455 IPRNLDDLNVVIVGK
+1455 IPRNLGDLNVVIVGK
-1470 FDGGSVQEPV
+1470 FGDGSVQEPV
-1480 EPEYGVERLELISPP
+1480 EPEYGVERLELISLP

-1509 LKGLRLKAVYSDS
+1509 LKGLRLKAVYSDG

-1553 GVSIQIT
+1553 GVSIKIA

-1599 YDFMGWSPEVPETMP
+1599 YDFMGWSPEVPDIMP
-1614 AQDMTFTAVFEL
+1614 AQDL
-1626 RKYNATLVVDG
+1626 
-1637 KLYQIIEYTHGQQ
+1637 
-1650 SIELP
+1650 
-1655 SVPEKEGYTGKWED
+1655 
-1669 YTLAAGGVTINAVYT
+1669 
-1684 VNSYTVKWVVN
+1684 
-1695 GKETAESYDFGSKI
+1695 
-1709 TKPAA
+1709 
-1714 PELDGYDFIGW
+1714 
-1725 SPEVPETMPA
+1725 
-1735 QDMTFTAVFEP
+1735 TFTAVFEP
-1746 IKTKISINTP
+1746 IKTKLSIKSP
-1756 SVTTVSYGFTL
+1756 STTTVSYGFTL

-1776 PEGARVVWSMDG
+1776 PEGAGVVWSMNG
-1788 SGFELIPSADGMTCG
+1788 SGFELNPSADGMTCG

-1822 GNEITASQ
+1822 GNPVKDANGNEISASQ
-1830 QLASKAGFFQKLAAF
+1830 QLTSKAGFFQKLAAF

-1853 MIIPYALEWIV
+1853 MIRPYALEWIV

>member
-103 GSGNVDVTADNNE
+103 GSGSVDVTADNNE

-138 DLSALSTEYRDI
+138 NLSALSTEYRNI

-156 EEFTEATPEDYEG
+156 EKFTEATPEDYEG

-193 TSEAMSFDY
+193 SSEAMSFDY
-202 DEATLTYT
+202 DEVTLTYT

-225 VFYYEYGKS
+225 VFYYEYGES
-234 PDEFLLFKVKGISV
+234 PDEFLLFKVSGISV

-268 FIRIDEDADFSQ
+268 FIRIDEYADFSQ

-304 QAIKDGKKTF
+304 QAIKDGQKTF

-326 DGPVKASIDGQMN
+326 DGSAKASIDGQMN

-361 FKTQTDFKTSY
+361 FKTQTEFKTSY
-372 KITVSG
+372 KFTVSG

-531 EFTALKWSAEEYLLD
+531 EFTAVKWSAEEYLLD

-659 AAPTPGIIDKLQ
+659 AAPTPGLIDKLR
-671 YTLYNGEATITGCS
+671 YTIDNGEATITGRS
-685 ESISGDIILPS
+685 KSISGDIILPS
-696 TIYGAPVTKIERYA
+696 TIYGAPVTKIAEKAFYEEDEITGIIMPNTVTNIGDYA
-710 FSGRKGITSVILPS
+710 FCR
-724 TVNIIDHYAFQN
+724 
-736 CSSLTSVNIPDSVT
+736 CSNLKAVNIPDSVIC
-750 SIGSGAFYYCSSL
+750 IGDGAF
-763 TSVNIPD
+763 
-770 SVTSIGDSAFENT
+770 EKT
-783 KIYNSAS
+783 KIYNSSS
-790 NWANGVLYINNAL
+790 NWENGVLYISNAL
-803 IKAKTSLS
+803 IDAEKNIS
-811 GSYSIKKRTKVI
+811 GSYSIKKGTKVI
-823 ASRAFAN
+823 ADKAFAS

-840 DSVISIGGS
+840 DSVVNIGNESFSGCNGLTGAIISNGVASIGYR
-849 AFYGCSSLSAILI
+849 AFYGCDSLTGIA
-862 PAGVNNIGSDAFT
+862 
-875 NCTVLNAINVVTAN
+875 
-889 QVYSSIDGVLF
+889 
-900 NKSKTEL
+900 
-907 LAYPAGKGTI
+907 
-917 YSIPSGTT
+917 IPS
-925 SIGYDAFDGC
+925 SVAAIDAG
-935 KGLTSITIPNSVI
+935 
-948 SIGYSAFEGCSSLT
+948 AF
-962 SITIPNSVTSI
+962 
-973 SSEAFKDCSSLKSI
+973 ADC
-987 TIGDGVTSL
+987 
-996 SGFVFLVYSYW
+996 
-1007 GNSSPA
+1007 
-1013 YPALETISIGNGVK
+1013 ALLN
-1027 SIPRSCFN
+1027 
-1035 GYGSLTSVTIGNS
+1035 
-1048 VTSIGDYAFRDCSRL
+1048 
-1063 TSITIPD
+1063 
-1070 SVTSISDWAFNNC
+1070 
-1083 RSLASITIPD
+1083 
-1093 SVTRIGSYAFSGC
+1093 
-1106 SSLTSVTI
+1106 
-1114 PNSVT
+1114 
-1119 SIGDYTFYGCSS
+1119 
-1131 LTSINI
+1131 SINAAA
-1137 PDSIASIGSYAFRG
+1137 ASPF
-1151 CSSLTSIKIPKSVVR
+1151 
-1166 IDSSAFSSS
+1166 
-1175 GLASIT
+1175 
-1181 VDSRN
+1181 
-1186 LEYSSV
+1186 YSSV
-1192 DGVLFNKN
+1192 DGVLFNKD
-1200 KTQLVTH
+1200 KSQLVAY
-1207 PAGKG
+1207 PAGKSG

-1218 NSVTRISS
+1218 NSVIDIGGDAFNGCKGLIDISIPNCVTS
-1226 YAFCGC
+1226 IGDRAFSDC

-1244 TSIGYCAFEDCSSLT
+1244 TSIGYSAFEDCSSLT
-1259 SVTIPD
+1259 SVNIPD
-1265 GVTRIDSSTFS
+1265 
-1276 GCSNLT
+1276 
-1282 SVTIPNSVTSIGSDA
+1282 SVTSIGGYAFINCGISSINLPSKLEEIGASPFSAQVKNSITSIPDSLVRIGYAAFSGCPIETVNLPNAEYIGSYAFSDCDKLTAVDVGSKALTIGASA
-1297 FEDCSSLTS
+1297 FENCYNLSFISPLSIEFIDVCVFRKCYLLRHIDISFAEKAGYIHSYFYDEKYPFTGSYIETATIGGTYIPQHLFYTGPKSLTIKDSIKRIDSYSTS
-1306 VTIPDGVTI
+1306 V
-1315 IGTYAFQNCSRLASI
+1315 SE
-1330 AIPASVTTIDYG
+1330 
-1342 AFYQSNLMVVYYSG
+1342 VYYTGTKQQWECISVGVNGNSFG
-1356 TIEQW
+1356 TIHYV
-1361 KNIKI
+1361 
-1366 DSSQDKNSP
+1366 SSAP
-1375 LIRAKIY
+1375 AA
-1382 YNSSVK
+1382 
-1388 PSNARAKKPA
+1388 NARAMRAPA
-1398 HTSSPKSAKNTI
+1398 APAAQNTSGAV

-1455 IPRNLDDLNVVIVGK
+1455 IPRNLGDLNVVIVGK
-1470 FDGGSVQEPV
+1470 FGDGSVQEPV
-1480 EPEYGVERLELISPP
+1480 EPEYGVERLELISLP

-1500 DYLSSPVVR
+1500 DYLSSPIVR
-1509 LKGLRLKAVYSDS
+1509 LKGLRLKAVYSDGA
-1522 TEKEITDI
+1522 EKEITDI

-1566 KFKLVWIVDGNQTE
+1566 KFKLIWIVDGNQTE

-1599 YDFMGWSPEVPETMP
+1599 YDFMGWSPEVPDIMP
-1614 AQDMTFTAVFEL
+1614 AQDL
-1626 RKYNATLVVDG
+1626 
-1637 KLYQIIEYTHGQQ
+1637 
-1650 SIELP
+1650 
-1655 SVPEKEGYTGKWED
+1655 
-1669 YTLAAGGVTINAVYT
+1669 
-1684 VNSYTVKWVVN
+1684 
-1695 GKETAESYDFGSKI
+1695 
-1709 TKPAA
+1709 
-1714 PELDGYDFIGW
+1714 
-1725 SPEVPETMPA
+1725 
-1735 QDMTFTAVFEP
+1735 TFTAVFEP
-1746 IKTKISINTP
+1746 IKTKLSIKSP
-1756 SVTTVSYGFTL
+1756 STTTVSYGFTL

-1776 PEGARVVWSMDG
+1776 PEGARVVWSMSG

-1822 GNEITASQ
+1822 GNAVKDANGNEITASQ
-1830 QLASKAGFFQKLAAF
+1830 QLTSKAGFFQKLVAF

>member
-1 MKKAFKSALS
+1 MKKAFKSVLS

-103 GSGNVDVTADNNE
+103 GSGSVDVTADNNE

-138 DLSALSTEYRDI
+138 NLSALSTEYRDI

-156 EEFTEATPEDYEG
+156 EEFSEATPEDYKG

-225 VFYYEYGKS
+225 VFYYEYGES

-253 KIVEDEN
+253 KIIEDEN

-531 EFTALKWSAEEYLLD
+531 EFTAVKWSAEEYLLD

-671 YTLYNGEATITGCS
+671 YSLYNGEATITGCS

-724 TVNIIDHYAFQN
+724 TVNIIGHYAFQN

-803 IKAKTSLS
+803 IKAKTSPS

-907 LAYPAGKGTI
+907 IAYPAGKGTI

-925 SIGYDAFDGC
+925 SIGYDAFNYC
-935 KGLTSITIPNSVI
+935 KGLTDVTIPNSVTSI
-948 SIGYSAFEGCSSLT
+948 SSYAFCGCSSLT

-973 SSEAFKDCSSLKSI
+973 GYRAFEDCSHLASI
-987 TIGDGVTSL
+987 D
-996 SGFVFLVYSYW
+996 
-1007 GNSSPA
+1007 
-1013 YPALETISIGNGVK
+1013 
-1027 SIPRSCFN
+1027 
-1035 GYGSLTSVTIGNS
+1035 
-1048 VTSIGDYAFRDCSRL
+1048 
-1063 TSITIPD
+1063 IPD
-1070 SVTSISDWAFNNC
+1070 SVTSIGYRAFEQC
-1083 RSLASITIPD
+1083 TGLK
-1093 SVTRIGSYAFSGC
+1093 
-1106 SSLTSVTI
+1106 SVTI
-1114 PNSVT
+1114 GNGFKGEIGDIFQFKNTGLKNISIGNGVT
-1119 SIGDYTFYGCSS
+1119 SIDDETFYGCSS
-1131 LTSINI
+1131 LTSITIPNSVTNIGEKAFYGCSSLASVTIPDSVTNIREKAFYGCSSLASVTIPNSVTNIGEEAFYGCSSLTSVNI
-1137 PDSIASIGSYAFRG
+1137 PDSVTNIGEEAFYGCSSLTSVNIPDSVTSIGSYAFRG

-1175 GLASIT
+1175 GLTSIT

-1218 NSVTRISS
+1218 NGVTRISS
-1226 YAFCGC
+1226 YAFSGC

-1244 TSIGYCAFEDCSSLT
+1244 TSIGYRAFEDCSSLT

-1265 GVTRIDSSTFS
+1265 GVTSIDSTFS
-1276 GCSNLT
+1276 G
-1282 SVTIPNSVTSIGSDA
+1282 
-1297 FEDCSSLTS
+1297 CSSLTS
-1306 VTIPDGVTI
+1306 VTIPDSVTSIGWSAFEDCSNLTSVTIPDGVTR

-1330 AIPASVTTIDYG
+1330 AIPASVTTIARG

-1361 KNIKI
+1361 GNIKI
-1366 DSSQDKNSP
+1366 DSYENSS
-1375 LIRAKIY
+1375 LYRAKIY

-1455 IPRNLDDLNVVIVGK
+1455 IPRNLGDLNVVIVGK
-1470 FDGGSVQEPV
+1470 FGDSSVQEPV
-1480 EPEYGVERLELISPP
+1480 EPEFGVERLELISLP

-1509 LKGLRLKAVYSDS
+1509 LKGLRLKAVYSDG

-1553 GVSIQIT
+1553 GVSIKIA

-1614 AQDMTFTAVFEL
+1614 AQ
-1626 RKYNATLVVDG
+1626 N
-1637 KLYQIIEYTHGQQ
+1637 
-1650 SIELP
+1650 
-1655 SVPEKEGYTGKWED
+1655 
-1669 YTLAAGGVTINAVYT
+1669 
-1684 VNSYTVKWVVN
+1684 
-1695 GKETAESYDFGSKI
+1695 
-1709 TKPAA
+1709 
-1714 PELDGYDFIGW
+1714 
-1725 SPEVPETMPA
+1725 
-1735 QDMTFTAVFEP
+1735 MTFTAVFEP

-1822 GNEITASQ
+1822 SNAVKDANGNEITASQ
-1830 QLASKAGFFQKLAAF
+1830 QLTSKAGFFQKLAAF

-1853 MIIPYALEWIV
+1853 MVIPYALEWIV

>member
-33 DVDSDLAY
+33 DIDSDLAY

-103 GSGNVDVTADNNE
+103 GSGSVDVTADNNE

-138 DLSALSTEYRDI
+138 DLSALSTEYRNI

-193 TSEAMSFDY
+193 SSEAMSFDY

-225 VFYYEYGKS
+225 VFYYEYGES
-234 PDEFLLFKVKGISV
+234 PDEFLLFKVSGISV

-304 QAIKDGKKTF
+304 QAIKDGQKTF

-326 DGPVKASIDGQMN
+326 DGSAKASIDGQMN
-339 VEISISTKLYYAPK
+339 VEILISTKLYYAPK

-361 FKTQTDFKTSY
+361 FKTQTEFKTSY
-372 KITVSG
+372 KFTVSG

-483 GTVTAVTGLGLWL
+483 GNVTAVTGLGLWL

-531 EFTALKWSAEEYLLD
+531 EFTAVKWSAEEYLLD

-696 TIYGAPVTKIERYA
+696 TIYGAPVTKIANSA

-724 TVNIIDHYAFQN
+724 TVNIIDSSAFSCCGSLASVNIPDSVTSIGYYAFSG

-750 SIGSGAFYYCSSL
+750 SIGYNAF
-763 TSVNIPD
+763 N
-770 SVTSIGDSAFENT
+770 NT

-790 NWANGVLYINNAL
+790 NWENGVLYINNAL

-823 ASRAFAN
+823 ASYAFAS

-875 NCTVLNAINVVTAN
+875 NCTVLNAINVATAN

-907 LAYPAGKGTI
+907 IAYPAGKGTI

-925 SIGYDAFDGC
+925 SIGYRAFNYC
-935 KGLTSITIPNSVI
+935 KGLTDVTIPDSVTSI
-948 SIGYSAFEGCSSLT
+948 GDHAFEYCSSLTSVNIPDSVTSIGYCAFKYCSHLASINIPDSVTSIDWNAFEQCTSLKSVTIGNGFKGKIGDIFQFENTGLKNITIGNGVTSIDDETFYGCSSLT

-973 SSEAFKDCSSLKSI
+973 GNYAFYGCS
-987 TIGDGVTSL
+987 
-996 SGFVFLVYSYW
+996 
-1007 GNSSPA
+1007 
-1013 YPALETISIGNGVK
+1013 
-1027 SIPRSCFN
+1027 
-1035 GYGSLTSVTIGNS
+1035 SLTSVTIPNS
-1048 VTSIGDYAFRDCSRL
+1048 VTSIG
-1063 TSITIPD
+1063 
-1070 SVTSISDWAFNNC
+1070 
-1083 RSLASITIPD
+1083 
-1093 SVTRIGSYAFSGC
+1093 SYAFYGC

-1218 NSVTRISS
+1218 NGVTSISS
-1226 YAFCGC
+1226 YAFSG
-1232 SSLTSIT
+1232 
-1239 IPNSV
+1239 
-1244 TSIGYCAFEDCSSLT
+1244 CSSLT

-1265 GVTRIDSSTFS
+1265 GVT
-1276 GCSNLT
+1276 
-1282 SVTIPNSVTSIGSDA
+1282 SI
-1297 FEDCSSLTS
+1297 E
-1306 VTIPDGVTI
+1306 P
-1315 IGTYAFQNCSRLASI
+1315 YAFQNCSRLASI
-1330 AIPASVTTIDYG
+1330 AIPASVTTIYYG

-1366 DSSQDKNSP
+1366 DSVRDENSS
-1375 LIRAKIY
+1375 LYRAKIY

-1455 IPRNLDDLNVVIVGK
+1455 IPRNLGDLNVVIVGK
-1470 FDGGSVQEPV
+1470 FGDGSVQEPV
-1480 EPEYGVERLELISPP
+1480 EPEYGVERLELISLP

-1509 LKGLRLKAVYSDS
+1509 LKGLRLKAVYSDG

-1553 GVSIQIT
+1553 GVSIKIA

-1599 YDFMGWSPEVPETMP
+1599 YDFMGWSPEVPDIMP
-1614 AQDMTFTAVFEL
+1614 AQDL
-1626 RKYNATLVVDG
+1626 
-1637 KLYQIIEYTHGQQ
+1637 
-1650 SIELP
+1650 
-1655 SVPEKEGYTGKWED
+1655 
-1669 YTLAAGGVTINAVYT
+1669 
-1684 VNSYTVKWVVN
+1684 
-1695 GKETAESYDFGSKI
+1695 
-1709 TKPAA
+1709 
-1714 PELDGYDFIGW
+1714 
-1725 SPEVPETMPA
+1725 
-1735 QDMTFTAVFEP
+1735 TFTAVFEP
-1746 IKTKISINTP
+1746 IKTKLSIKSP
-1756 SVTTVSYGFTL
+1756 STTTVSYGFTL

-1776 PEGARVVWSMDG
+1776 PEGARIVWSMDG

-1822 GNEITASQ
+1822 GNPVKDANGNEISASQ
-1830 QLASKAGFFQKLAAF
+1830 QLTSKAGFFQKLAAF

>member
-1 MKKAFKSALS
+1 MKKIFKSALS

-103 GSGNVDVTADNNE
+103 GSGSVDVTADNNE

-138 DLSALSTEYRDI
+138 DLSALSTEYRNI

-193 TSEAMSFDY
+193 SSEAMSFDY

-225 VFYYEYGKS
+225 VFYYEYGES
-234 PDEFLLFKVKGISV
+234 PDEFLLFKVSGISV

-304 QAIKDGKKTF
+304 QAIKDGQKTF

-326 DGPVKASIDGQMN
+326 DGSAKASIDGQMN

-361 FKTQTDFKTSY
+361 FKTQTEFKTSY
-372 KITVSG
+372 IFTVSG

-531 EFTALKWSAEEYLLD
+531 EFTAVKWSAEEYLLD

-671 YTLYNGEATITGCS
+671 YTLNNGEAIITGCS
-685 ESISGDIILPS
+685 DSISGDIILPS
-696 TIYGAPVTKIERYA
+696 TIYGAPVTKIAEKAFYEEDEITGIIMPNTVTNIGDYA
-710 FSGRKGITSVILPS
+710 FCR
-724 TVNIIDHYAFQN
+724 
-736 CSSLTSVNIPDSVT
+736 CSNLKAVNIPDSV
-750 SIGSGAFYYCSSL
+750 IC
-763 TSVNIPD
+763 
-770 SVTSIGDSAFENT
+770 IGDGAFENT
-783 KIYNSAS
+783 KIYNSSS
-790 NWANGVLYINNAL
+790 NWEDGVLYISNAL
-803 IKAKTSLS
+803 IDAEKNIS
-811 GSYSIKKRTKVI
+811 GSYSIKKGTKVI
-823 ASRAFAN
+823 ADKAFAS
-830 CTDLTRVTIP
+830 CTNLTRVTIP
-840 DSVISIGGS
+840 DSVVNIGNESFSGCNGLTGAIISKGVASIGYR
-849 AFYGCSSLSAILI
+849 AFYGCDSLTGIA
-862 PAGVNNIGSDAFT
+862 
-875 NCTVLNAINVVTAN
+875 
-889 QVYSSIDGVLF
+889 
-900 NKSKTEL
+900 
-907 LAYPAGKGTI
+907 
-917 YSIPSGTT
+917 IPS
-925 SIGYDAFDGC
+925 SVAAIDAG
-935 KGLTSITIPNSVI
+935 
-948 SIGYSAFEGCSSLT
+948 AF
-962 SITIPNSVTSI
+962 
-973 SSEAFKDCSSLKSI
+973 ADC
-987 TIGDGVTSL
+987 
-996 SGFVFLVYSYW
+996 
-1007 GNSSPA
+1007 
-1013 YPALETISIGNGVK
+1013 ALLN
-1027 SIPRSCFN
+1027 
-1035 GYGSLTSVTIGNS
+1035 
-1048 VTSIGDYAFRDCSRL
+1048 
-1063 TSITIPD
+1063 
-1070 SVTSISDWAFNNC
+1070 
-1083 RSLASITIPD
+1083 
-1093 SVTRIGSYAFSGC
+1093 
-1106 SSLTSVTI
+1106 
-1114 PNSVT
+1114 
-1119 SIGDYTFYGCSS
+1119 
-1131 LTSINI
+1131 SINAAA
-1137 PDSIASIGSYAFRG
+1137 ASPF
-1151 CSSLTSIKIPKSVVR
+1151 
-1166 IDSSAFSSS
+1166 
-1175 GLASIT
+1175 
-1181 VDSRN
+1181 
-1186 LEYSSV
+1186 YSSV
-1192 DGVLFNKN
+1192 DGVLFNKD
-1200 KTQLVTH
+1200 KSRLVAY
-1207 PAGKG
+1207 PAGKSG

-1218 NSVTRISS
+1218 NSVIDIGGDAFNGCKGLIDIS
-1226 YAFCGC
+1226 
-1232 SSLTSIT
+1232 
-1239 IPNSV
+1239 IPNCV
-1244 TSIGYCAFEDCSSLT
+1244 TSIGDYAFGNCDNLKELNLPSSLLKIGSYPFPSQIKEKITSIPDSLISIGFSAFSGCPITTVNLPQASYIGFSAFSGCPITTVNLPQVSYIGGEAFKNCENLTTVDVGSKALTIGARAFENCYNLSFISPLNIEFISFRVFDKCYLLRHIDISSVKEAEMYESFWQGNKYPFTGSSIETATIGGTDIPQYLFYDGPKSLT
-1259 SVTIPD
+1259 IKDSIK
-1265 GVTRIDSSTFS
+1265 RIDSYS
-1276 GCSNLT
+1276 T
-1282 SVTIPNSVTSIGSDA
+1282 SVS
-1297 FEDCSSLTS
+1297 E
-1306 VTIPDGVTI
+1306 
-1315 IGTYAFQNCSRLASI
+1315 
-1330 AIPASVTTIDYG
+1330 
-1342 AFYQSNLMVVYYSG
+1342 VYYTGTKQQWERISVGVNGNSFG
-1356 TIEQW
+1356 TIHYG
-1361 KNIKI
+1361 
-1366 DSSQDKNSP
+1366 SSAPAANAKAM
-1375 LIRAKIY
+1375 RA
-1382 YNSSVK
+1382 
-1388 PSNARAKKPA
+1388 PA
-1398 HTSSPKSAKNTI
+1398 DPAAQSAV

-1445 AESSEVKFRY
+1445 ADSGEVKFRY
-1455 IPRNLDDLNVVIVGK
+1455 IPRNSGDLNVVIVGK
-1470 FDGGSVQEPV
+1470 FGDSSAQKPV
-1480 EPEYGVERLELISPP
+1480 EPEYGVERLELISAP

-1509 LKGLRLKAVYSDS
+1509 LKGLRLKAVYSDG

-1553 GVSIQIT
+1553 GVSIKIA

-1590 KPADPELEG
+1590 KPAAPELEG
-1599 YDFMGWSPEVPETMP
+1599 YDFM
-1614 AQDMTFTAVFEL
+1614 
-1626 RKYNATLVVDG
+1626 
-1637 KLYQIIEYTHGQQ
+1637 
-1650 SIELP
+1650 
-1655 SVPEKEGYTGKWED
+1655 
-1669 YTLAAGGVTINAVYT
+1669 
-1684 VNSYTVKWVVN
+1684 
-1695 GKETAESYDFGSKI
+1695 
-1709 TKPAA
+1709 
-1714 PELDGYDFIGW
+1714 GW

-1756 SVTTVSYGFTL
+1756 STTTVSYGFTL

-1776 PEGARVVWSMDG
+1776 PEGARIVWSMDG

-1822 GNEITASQ
+1822 GNAVKDANGNEITASQ
-1830 QLASKAGFFQKLAAF
+1830 QLTSKAGFFQKLAAF

-1853 MIIPYALEWIV
+1853 MIIPYALEWII

>member
-103 GSGNVDVTADNNE
+103 GSGSVDVTADNNE

-138 DLSALSTEYRDI
+138 DLSALSTEYRNI

-193 TSEAMSFDY
+193 SSEAMSFDY

-225 VFYYEYGKS
+225 VFYYEYGES
-234 PDEFLLFKVKGISV
+234 PDEFLLFKVSGISV

-304 QAIKDGKKTF
+304 QAIKDGQKTF

-326 DGPVKASIDGQMN
+326 DGSAKASIDGQMN

-361 FKTQTDFKTSY
+361 FKTQTEFKTSY
-372 KITVSG
+372 KFTVSG

-531 EFTALKWSAEEYLLD
+531 EFTAVKWSAEEYLLD

-671 YTLYNGEATITGCS
+671 YTLNNGEAIITGCS
-685 ESISGDIILPS
+685 DSISGDIILPS
-696 TIYGAPVTKIERYA
+696 TIYGAPVTKIAEKAFYEEDEITGIIMPNTVTNIGDYA
-710 FSGRKGITSVILPS
+710 FCR
-724 TVNIIDHYAFQN
+724 
-736 CSSLTSVNIPDSVT
+736 CSNLKAVNIPDSV
-750 SIGSGAFYYCSSL
+750 IC
-763 TSVNIPD
+763 
-770 SVTSIGDSAFENT
+770 IGDGAFENT
-783 KIYNSAS
+783 KIYNSSS
-790 NWANGVLYINNAL
+790 NWEDGVLYISNAL
-803 IKAKTSLS
+803 IDAEKNIS
-811 GSYSIKKRTKVI
+811 GSYSIKKGTKVI
-823 ASRAFAN
+823 ADKAFAS
-830 CTDLTRVTIP
+830 CTNLTRVTIP
-840 DSVISIGGS
+840 DSVVNIGNESFSGCNGLTGAIISKGVASIGYR
-849 AFYGCSSLSAILI
+849 AFYGCDSLTGIA
-862 PAGVNNIGSDAFT
+862 
-875 NCTVLNAINVVTAN
+875 
-889 QVYSSIDGVLF
+889 
-900 NKSKTEL
+900 
-907 LAYPAGKGTI
+907 
-917 YSIPSGTT
+917 IPS
-925 SIGYDAFDGC
+925 SVAAIDAG
-935 KGLTSITIPNSVI
+935 
-948 SIGYSAFEGCSSLT
+948 AF
-962 SITIPNSVTSI
+962 
-973 SSEAFKDCSSLKSI
+973 ADC
-987 TIGDGVTSL
+987 
-996 SGFVFLVYSYW
+996 
-1007 GNSSPA
+1007 
-1013 YPALETISIGNGVK
+1013 ALLN
-1027 SIPRSCFN
+1027 
-1035 GYGSLTSVTIGNS
+1035 
-1048 VTSIGDYAFRDCSRL
+1048 
-1063 TSITIPD
+1063 
-1070 SVTSISDWAFNNC
+1070 
-1083 RSLASITIPD
+1083 
-1093 SVTRIGSYAFSGC
+1093 
-1106 SSLTSVTI
+1106 
-1114 PNSVT
+1114 
-1119 SIGDYTFYGCSS
+1119 
-1131 LTSINI
+1131 SINAAA
-1137 PDSIASIGSYAFRG
+1137 ASPF
-1151 CSSLTSIKIPKSVVR
+1151 
-1166 IDSSAFSSS
+1166 
-1175 GLASIT
+1175 
-1181 VDSRN
+1181 
-1186 LEYSSV
+1186 YSSV
-1192 DGVLFNKN
+1192 DGVLFNKD
-1200 KTQLVTH
+1200 KSRLVAY
-1207 PAGKG
+1207 PAGKSG

-1218 NSVTRISS
+1218 NSVIDIGGDAFNGCKGLIDIS
-1226 YAFCGC
+1226 
-1232 SSLTSIT
+1232 
-1239 IPNSV
+1239 IPNCV
-1244 TSIGYCAFEDCSSLT
+1244 TSIGDYAFGNCDNLKELNLPSSLLKIGSYPFPSQIKEKITSIPDSLISIGFSAFSGCPITTVNLPQASYIGFSAFSGCPITTVNLPQVSYIGGEAFKNCENLTTVDVGSKALTIGARAFENCYNLSFISPLNIEFISFRVFDKCYLLRHIDISSVKEAEMYESFWQGNKYPFTGSSIETATIGGTDIPQYLFYDGPKSLT
-1259 SVTIPD
+1259 IKDSIK
-1265 GVTRIDSSTFS
+1265 RIDSYS
-1276 GCSNLT
+1276 T
-1282 SVTIPNSVTSIGSDA
+1282 SVS
-1297 FEDCSSLTS
+1297 E
-1306 VTIPDGVTI
+1306 
-1315 IGTYAFQNCSRLASI
+1315 
-1330 AIPASVTTIDYG
+1330 
-1342 AFYQSNLMVVYYSG
+1342 VYYTGTKQQWERISVGVNGNSFG
-1356 TIEQW
+1356 TIHYG
-1361 KNIKI
+1361 
-1366 DSSQDKNSP
+1366 SSAPAANAKAM
-1375 LIRAKIY
+1375 RA
-1382 YNSSVK
+1382 
-1388 PSNARAKKPA
+1388 PA
-1398 HTSSPKSAKNTI
+1398 DPAAQSAV

-1445 AESSEVKFRY
+1445 ADSGEVKFRY
-1455 IPRNLDDLNVVIVGK
+1455 IPRNSGDLNVVIVGK
-1470 FDGGSVQEPV
+1470 FGDSSAQKPV
-1480 EPEYGVERLELISPP
+1480 EPEYGVERLELISAP

-1509 LKGLRLKAVYSDS
+1509 LKGLRLKAVYSDG

-1553 GVSIQIT
+1553 GVSIKIA

-1590 KPADPELEG
+1590 KPAAPELEG
-1599 YDFMGWSPEVPETMP
+1599 YDFM
-1614 AQDMTFTAVFEL
+1614 
-1626 RKYNATLVVDG
+1626 
-1637 KLYQIIEYTHGQQ
+1637 
-1650 SIELP
+1650 
-1655 SVPEKEGYTGKWED
+1655 
-1669 YTLAAGGVTINAVYT
+1669 
-1684 VNSYTVKWVVN
+1684 
-1695 GKETAESYDFGSKI
+1695 
-1709 TKPAA
+1709 
-1714 PELDGYDFIGW
+1714 GW

-1756 SVTTVSYGFTL
+1756 STTTVSYGFTL

-1776 PEGARVVWSMDG
+1776 PEGARIVWSMDG

-1822 GNEITASQ
+1822 GNAVKDANGNEITASQ
-1830 QLASKAGFFQKLAAF
+1830 QLTSKAGFFQKLAAF

-1853 MIIPYALEWIV
+1853 MIIPYALEWII

>member
-1 MKKAFKSALS
+1 
-11 LLLCMI
+11 MI

-33 DVDSDLAY
+33 DIDSDLAY

-103 GSGNVDVTADNNE
+103 GSGSVDVTADNNE

-138 DLSALSTEYRDI
+138 DLSALSTEYRNI

-193 TSEAMSFDY
+193 SSEAMSFDY

-225 VFYYEYGKS
+225 VFYYEYGES
-234 PDEFLLFKVKGISV
+234 PDEFLLFKVSGISV

-304 QAIKDGKKTF
+304 QAIKDGQKTF

-326 DGPVKASIDGQMN
+326 DGSAKASIDGQMN

-361 FKTQTDFKTSY
+361 FKTQTEFKTSY
-372 KITVSG
+372 KFTVSG

-531 EFTALKWSAEEYLLD
+531 EFTAVKWSAEEYLLD

-696 TIYGAPVTKIERYA
+696 TIYGAPVTKIANSA

-724 TVNIIDHYAFQN
+724 TVNIIDSSAFSCCGSLASVNIPDSVTSIGYYAFSG

-750 SIGSGAFYYCSSL
+750 SIGYNAF
-763 TSVNIPD
+763 N
-770 SVTSIGDSAFENT
+770 NT

-790 NWANGVLYINNAL
+790 NWENGVLYINNAL

-823 ASRAFAN
+823 ASYAFAS

-875 NCTVLNAINVVTAN
+875 NCTVLNAINVATAN

-907 LAYPAGKGTI
+907 IAYPAGKGTI

-925 SIGYDAFDGC
+925 SIGYRAFNYC
-935 KGLTSITIPNSVI
+935 KGLTDVTIPDSVTSI
-948 SIGYSAFEGCSSLT
+948 GDHAFEYCSSLTSVNIPDSVTSIGYCAFKYCSHLASINIPDSVTSIDWNAFEQCTSLKSVTIGNGFKGKIGDIFQFENTGLKNITIGNGVTSIDDETFYGCSSLT

-973 SSEAFKDCSSLKSI
+973 GNYAFYGCS
-987 TIGDGVTSL
+987 
-996 SGFVFLVYSYW
+996 
-1007 GNSSPA
+1007 
-1013 YPALETISIGNGVK
+1013 
-1027 SIPRSCFN
+1027 
-1035 GYGSLTSVTIGNS
+1035 SLTSVTIPNS
-1048 VTSIGDYAFRDCSRL
+1048 VTSIG
-1063 TSITIPD
+1063 
-1070 SVTSISDWAFNNC
+1070 
-1083 RSLASITIPD
+1083 
-1093 SVTRIGSYAFSGC
+1093 SYAFYGC

-1218 NSVTRISS
+1218 NGVTSISS
-1226 YAFCGC
+1226 YAFSG
-1232 SSLTSIT
+1232 
-1239 IPNSV
+1239 
-1244 TSIGYCAFEDCSSLT
+1244 CSSLT

-1265 GVTRIDSSTFS
+1265 GVT
-1276 GCSNLT
+1276 
-1282 SVTIPNSVTSIGSDA
+1282 SI
-1297 FEDCSSLTS
+1297 E
-1306 VTIPDGVTI
+1306 P
-1315 IGTYAFQNCSRLASI
+1315 YAFQNCSRLASI
-1330 AIPASVTTIDYG
+1330 AIPASVTTIYYG

-1366 DSSQDKNSP
+1366 DSVRDENSS
-1375 LIRAKIY
+1375 LYRAKIY

-1455 IPRNLDDLNVVIVGK
+1455 IPRNLGDLNVVIVGK
-1470 FDGGSVQEPV
+1470 FGDGSVQEPV
-1480 EPEYGVERLELISPP
+1480 EPEYGVERLELISLP

-1509 LKGLRLKAVYSDS
+1509 LKGLRLKAVYSDG

-1553 GVSIQIT
+1553 GVSIKIA

-1599 YDFMGWSPEVPETMP
+1599 YDFMGWSPEVPDIMP
-1614 AQDMTFTAVFEL
+1614 AQDL
-1626 RKYNATLVVDG
+1626 
-1637 KLYQIIEYTHGQQ
+1637 
-1650 SIELP
+1650 
-1655 SVPEKEGYTGKWED
+1655 
-1669 YTLAAGGVTINAVYT
+1669 
-1684 VNSYTVKWVVN
+1684 
-1695 GKETAESYDFGSKI
+1695 
-1709 TKPAA
+1709 
-1714 PELDGYDFIGW
+1714 
-1725 SPEVPETMPA
+1725 
-1735 QDMTFTAVFEP
+1735 TFTAVFEP
-1746 IKTKISINTP
+1746 IKTKLSIKSP
-1756 SVTTVSYGFTL
+1756 STTTVSYGFTL

-1776 PEGARVVWSMDG
+1776 PEGAGVVWSMNG
-1788 SGFELIPSADGMTCG
+1788 SGFELNPSADGMTCG

-1822 GNEITASQ
+1822 GNPVKDANGNEISASQ
-1830 QLASKAGFFQKLAAF
+1830 QLTSKAGFFQKLAAF

>member
-1 MKKAFKSALS
+1 MKKAFKSVLS

-33 DVDSDLAY
+33 NVDSDLAY
-41 STGNAMGKIVNNLA
+41 STGNAVGKIVNNLA

-138 DLSALSTEYRDI
+138 NLSALSTEYRDI

-156 EEFTEATPEDYEG
+156 EEFSEATPEDYKG

-234 PDEFLLFKVKGISV
+234 PDEFLLFKVRGISV

-253 KIVEDEN
+253 KIIEDEN

-531 EFTALKWSAEEYLLD
+531 EFTALKWSVEEYLLD

-597 GDGKFDDTSAQ
+597 GDGKFDDTSAK

-659 AAPTPGIIDKLQ
+659 AAPTPGIIDKLR
-671 YTLYNGEATITGCS
+671 YTLDNGEATITGCS
-685 ESISGDIILPS
+685 KSISGDITLPS
-696 TIYGAPVTKIERYA
+696 TIYGAPVTKIAEKAFYEEDEITGIIIPNTVTSIGDYA
-710 FSGRKGITSVILPS
+710 FCR
-724 TVNIIDHYAFQN
+724 
-736 CSSLTSVNIPDSVT
+736 CSNLKAVNIPDSVIC
-750 SIGSGAFYYCSSL
+750 IGDGAFSRTSYY
-763 TSVNIPD
+763 
-770 SVTSIGDSAFENT
+770 NT
-783 KIYNSAS
+783 TS
-790 NWANGVLYINNAL
+790 NWENGVLYISNAL
-803 IKAKTSLS
+803 IDSEKNIS
-811 GSYSIKKRTKVI
+811 GSYSIKKGTKVI
-823 ASRAFAN
+823 ADKAFAS
-830 CTDLTRVTIP
+830 CTNLTRVTIP
-840 DSVISIGGS
+840 DSVVNIGNESFSGCNGLTGAIISNGVASIGYR
-849 AFYGCSSLSAILI
+849 AFYGCDSLTGIA
-862 PAGVNNIGSDAFT
+862 
-875 NCTVLNAINVVTAN
+875 
-889 QVYSSIDGVLF
+889 
-900 NKSKTEL
+900 
-907 LAYPAGKGTI
+907 
-917 YSIPSGTT
+917 IPS
-925 SIGYDAFDGC
+925 SVAAIDAG
-935 KGLTSITIPNSVI
+935 
-948 SIGYSAFEGCSSLT
+948 AF
-962 SITIPNSVTSI
+962 
-973 SSEAFKDCSSLKSI
+973 ADC
-987 TIGDGVTSL
+987 
-996 SGFVFLVYSYW
+996 
-1007 GNSSPA
+1007 
-1013 YPALETISIGNGVK
+1013 ALLN
-1027 SIPRSCFN
+1027 
-1035 GYGSLTSVTIGNS
+1035 
-1048 VTSIGDYAFRDCSRL
+1048 
-1063 TSITIPD
+1063 
-1070 SVTSISDWAFNNC
+1070 
-1083 RSLASITIPD
+1083 
-1093 SVTRIGSYAFSGC
+1093 
-1106 SSLTSVTI
+1106 
-1114 PNSVT
+1114 
-1119 SIGDYTFYGCSS
+1119 
-1131 LTSINI
+1131 SINAAA
-1137 PDSIASIGSYAFRG
+1137 ASPF
-1151 CSSLTSIKIPKSVVR
+1151 
-1166 IDSSAFSSS
+1166 
-1175 GLASIT
+1175 
-1181 VDSRN
+1181 
-1186 LEYSSV
+1186 YSSV
-1192 DGVLFNKN
+1192 DGVLFSKD
-1200 KTQLVTH
+1200 KSCLVAY
-1207 PAGKG
+1207 PAGKSG

-1218 NSVTRISS
+1218 NSVIDIGGDAFNGCKGLIDISIPNCVTS
-1226 YAFCGC
+1226 IGDYAFNDCKGLTDISIPNCVTSIGDYAFGNCENLKELNLPSSLLRIGSNPFPSQIKKKITSIPDSLISIGYSAFSGCPITTVNLPQVSYIGSSAFSGCPITTVNLPQVSYIGSSAFKNCGNLTTVDVGTNFITIQTLAFSGCYNLSSISPLNIECLYDSAFSGC
-1232 SSLTSIT
+1232 SSLKDINISSIKETKPQIGTWNDYYPFTGSSIQTAT
-1239 IPNSV
+1239 IGGERIPSYLFYTV
-1244 TSIGYCAFEDCSSLT
+1244 SLKSLT
-1259 SVTIPD
+1259 IK
-1265 GVTRIDSSTFS
+1265 SS
-1276 GCSNLT
+1276 
-1282 SVTIPNSVTSIGSDA
+1282 IK
-1297 FEDCSSLTS
+1297 
-1306 VTIPDGVTI
+1306 
-1315 IGTYAFQNCSRLASI
+1315 Y
-1330 AIPASVTTIDYG
+1330 IDYR
-1342 AFYQSNLMVVYYSG
+1342 AVSSVDAIYYSG
-1356 TIEQW
+1356 TKEQW
-1361 KNIKI
+1361 NHIVV
-1366 DSSQDKNSP
+1366 NSANDYN
-1375 LIRAKIY
+1375 LNQAKIY
-1382 YNSSVK
+1382 YSG
-1388 PSNARAKKPA
+1388 PSASARAHLMRAPA
-1398 HTSSPKSAKNTI
+1398 SEALSPNSQNTV

-1455 IPRNLDDLNVVIVGK
+1455 IPRNLGDLNVVIVGK
-1470 FDGGSVQEPV
+1470 FGDSSVQEPV
-1480 EPEYGVERLELISPP
+1480 EPEFGVERLELISLP

-1509 LKGLRLKAVYSDS
+1509 LKGLRLKAVYSDGAQ
-1522 TEKEITDI
+1522 KEITDI

-1553 GVSIQIT
+1553 SVSIKIA

-1566 KFKLVWIVDGNQTE
+1566 KFKLVWIVDGSQTE

-1599 YDFMGWSPEVPETMP
+1599 YDFM
-1614 AQDMTFTAVFEL
+1614 
-1626 RKYNATLVVDG
+1626 
-1637 KLYQIIEYTHGQQ
+1637 
-1650 SIELP
+1650 
-1655 SVPEKEGYTGKWED
+1655 
-1669 YTLAAGGVTINAVYT
+1669 
-1684 VNSYTVKWVVN
+1684 
-1695 GKETAESYDFGSKI
+1695 
-1709 TKPAA
+1709 
-1714 PELDGYDFIGW
+1714 GW

-1810 SATITAKVVDKN
+1810 SATITARVVDKN
-1822 GNEITASQ
+1822 GNTVKGSNDNDVTASQ
-1830 QLASKAGFFQKLAAF
+1830 QLTSKAGFFQKLAAF

-1853 MIIPYALEWIV
+1853 MIIPYALEWII

>member
-33 DVDSDLAY
+33 DIDSDLAY

-103 GSGNVDVTADNNE
+103 GSGSVDVTADNNE

-138 DLSALSTEYRDI
+138 DLSALSTEYRNI

-193 TSEAMSFDY
+193 SSEAMSFDY

-225 VFYYEYGKS
+225 VFYYEYGES
-234 PDEFLLFKVKGISV
+234 PDEFLLFKVSGISV

-304 QAIKDGKKTF
+304 QAIKDGQKTF

-326 DGPVKASIDGQMN
+326 DGSAKASIDGQMN

-361 FKTQTDFKTSY
+361 FKTQTEFKTSY
-372 KITVSG
+372 KFTVSG

-531 EFTALKWSAEEYLLD
+531 EFTAVKWSAEEYLLD

-696 TIYGAPVTKIERYA
+696 TIYGAPVTKIANSA

-724 TVNIIDHYAFQN
+724 TVNIIDSSAFSCCGSLASVNIPDSVTSIGYYAFSG

-750 SIGSGAFYYCSSL
+750 SIGYNAF
-763 TSVNIPD
+763 N
-770 SVTSIGDSAFENT
+770 NT

-790 NWANGVLYINNAL
+790 NWENGVLYINNAL

-823 ASRAFAN
+823 ASYAFAS

-875 NCTVLNAINVVTAN
+875 NCTVLNAINVATAN

-907 LAYPAGKGTI
+907 IAYPAGKGTI

-925 SIGYDAFDGC
+925 SIGYRAFNYC
-935 KGLTSITIPNSVI
+935 KGLTDVTIPDSVTSI
-948 SIGYSAFEGCSSLT
+948 GDHAFEYCSSLTSVNIPDSVTSIGYCAFKYCSHLASINIPDSVTSIDWNAFEQCTSLKSVTIGNGFKGKIGDIFQFENTGLKNITIGNGVTSIDDETFYGCSSLT

-973 SSEAFKDCSSLKSI
+973 GNYAFYGCS
-987 TIGDGVTSL
+987 
-996 SGFVFLVYSYW
+996 
-1007 GNSSPA
+1007 
-1013 YPALETISIGNGVK
+1013 
-1027 SIPRSCFN
+1027 
-1035 GYGSLTSVTIGNS
+1035 SLTSVTIPNS
-1048 VTSIGDYAFRDCSRL
+1048 VTSIG
-1063 TSITIPD
+1063 
-1070 SVTSISDWAFNNC
+1070 
-1083 RSLASITIPD
+1083 
-1093 SVTRIGSYAFSGC
+1093 SYAFYGC

-1218 NSVTRISS
+1218 NGVTSISS
-1226 YAFCGC
+1226 YAFSGC

-1259 SVTIPD
+1259 SITIPNN
-1265 GVTRIDSSTFS
+1265 VTSIGYCAFEDCSS
-1276 GCSNLT
+1276 LT
-1282 SVTIPNSVTSIGSDA
+1282 SVTIPNSVTSIGSYA
-1297 FEDCSSLTS
+1297 FSGCSSLTS
-1306 VTIPDGVTI
+1306 VTIPDGVTSI
-1315 IGTYAFQNCSRLASI
+1315 EPYAFQNCSRLASI
-1330 AIPASVTTIDYG
+1330 AIPASVTTIYYG

-1366 DSSQDKNSP
+1366 DSVRDENSS
-1375 LIRAKIY
+1375 LYRAKIY

-1455 IPRNLDDLNVVIVGK
+1455 IPRNLGDLNVVIVGK
-1470 FDGGSVQEPV
+1470 FGDGSVQEPV
-1480 EPEYGVERLELISPP
+1480 EPEYGVERLELISLP

-1509 LKGLRLKAVYSDS
+1509 LKGLRLKAVYSDG

-1553 GVSIQIT
+1553 GVSIKIA

-1599 YDFMGWSPEVPETMP
+1599 YDFMGWSPEVPDIMP
-1614 AQDMTFTAVFEL
+1614 AQDL
-1626 RKYNATLVVDG
+1626 
-1637 KLYQIIEYTHGQQ
+1637 
-1650 SIELP
+1650 
-1655 SVPEKEGYTGKWED
+1655 
-1669 YTLAAGGVTINAVYT
+1669 
-1684 VNSYTVKWVVN
+1684 
-1695 GKETAESYDFGSKI
+1695 
-1709 TKPAA
+1709 
-1714 PELDGYDFIGW
+1714 
-1725 SPEVPETMPA
+1725 
-1735 QDMTFTAVFEP
+1735 TFTAVFEP
-1746 IKTKISINTP
+1746 IKTKLSIKSP
-1756 SVTTVSYGFTL
+1756 STTTVSYGFTL

-1776 PEGARVVWSMDG
+1776 PEGAGVVWSMNG
-1788 SGFELIPSADGMTCG
+1788 SGLELNPSADGMTCG

-1822 GNEITASQ
+1822 GNPVKDANGNEISASQ
-1830 QLASKAGFFQKLAAF
+1830 QLTSKAGFFQKLAAF

>member
-156 EEFTEATPEDYEG
+156 EEFSEATPEDYKG

-225 VFYYEYGKS
+225 VFYYEYGES

-253 KIVEDEN
+253 KIIEDEN

-361 FKTQTDFKTSY
+361 FKTQTEFKTSY

-659 AAPTPGIIDKLQ
+659 AAPTPGIIDKLR
-671 YTLYNGEATITGCS
+671 YTLDNGEATITGCS

-696 TIYGAPVTKIERYA
+696 TIYGAPVTKIERFA

-724 TVNIIDHYAFQN
+724 TVNIIDDNAFEN

-750 SIGSGAFYYCSSL
+750 SIGSGAFYGCSSL

-770 SVTSIGDSAFENT
+770 SVTSIGYNAFYNT

-790 NWANGVLYINNAL
+790 NWENGVLYINNAL
-803 IKAKTSLS
+803 VEAKRSLS
-811 GSYSIKKRTKVI
+811 GSYSIKKGTKVI
-823 ASRAFAN
+823 ASFAFEN

-840 DSVISIGGS
+840 DSVISIGGD

-862 PAGVNNIGSDAFT
+862 PAGVNNIGSNAFT

-907 LAYPAGKGTI
+907 IAYPAGKGTI

-925 SIGYDAFDGC
+925 SIGYSAFNYC
-935 KGLTSITIPNSVI
+935 KGLTDV
-948 SIGYSAFEGCSSLT
+948 
-962 SITIPNSVTSI
+962 
-973 SSEAFKDCSSLKSI
+973 
-987 TIGDGVTSL
+987 
-996 SGFVFLVYSYW
+996 
-1007 GNSSPA
+1007 
-1013 YPALETISIGNGVK
+1013 
-1027 SIPRSCFN
+1027 
-1035 GYGSLTSVTIGNS
+1035 
-1048 VTSIGDYAFRDCSRL
+1048 
-1063 TSITIPD
+1063 TIPD
-1070 SVTSISDWAFNNC
+1070 SVTSIGWVAFDYC
-1083 RSLASITIPD
+1083 SSLTSVNIPD
-1093 SVTRIGSYAFSGC
+1093 SVTSIDSGAFRHCTGLKSVTIGNGFKGKIGDIFQFKNTGLKNITIGNGVTSIDDETFYGCSSLTSVNIPNSVTSIGERAFYDC

-1114 PNSVT
+1114 PDSVTSIGRSAFERCSRLTSVTIPDSVT

-1131 LTSINI
+1131 LTSVNI
-1137 PDSIASIGSYAFRG
+1137 PDSVTSIGNSVFYSCSSLTNVTIPDGVTSIGTYAFRG
-1151 CSSLTSIKIPKSVVR
+1151 CNNLTSIKIPKSVVR
-1166 IDSSAFSSS
+1166 IDSSTFSYS
-1175 GLASIT
+1175 GLTSIT

-1218 NSVTRISS
+1218 NGVTRISS
-1226 YAFCGC
+1226 YAFSGC

-1244 TSIGYCAFEDCSSLT
+1244 TSIGYCAFYGCSSLT

-1265 GVTRIDSSTFS
+1265 GVTSIDSSTFS
-1276 GCSNLT
+1276 GCSSLT

-1297 FEDCSSLTS
+1297 FYGCSSLTS
-1306 VTIPDGVTI
+1306 ITIPDGVTS
-1315 IGTYAFQNCSRLASI
+1315 IGSDAFRNCSRLASI
-1330 AIPASVTTIDYG
+1330 AIPASVTTIGYG

-1366 DSSQDKNSP
+1366 DSSQGKNSP
-1375 LIRAKIY
+1375 LIQAKIY

-1445 AESSEVKFRY
+1445 ADSGEVKFRY
-1455 IPRNLDDLNVVIVGK
+1455 IPRNLGDLNVVIVGK
-1470 FDGGSVQEPV
+1470 FSDGSAQEPV
-1480 EPEYGVERLELISPP
+1480 EPEFGVERLELISLPE
-1495 AKTEY
+1495 KTEY

-1509 LKGLRLKAVYSDS
+1509 LKGLRLKAVYSDG

-1614 AQDMTFTAVFEL
+1614 AQ
-1626 RKYNATLVVDG
+1626 N
-1637 KLYQIIEYTHGQQ
+1637 
-1650 SIELP
+1650 
-1655 SVPEKEGYTGKWED
+1655 
-1669 YTLAAGGVTINAVYT
+1669 
-1684 VNSYTVKWVVN
+1684 
-1695 GKETAESYDFGSKI
+1695 
-1709 TKPAA
+1709 
-1714 PELDGYDFIGW
+1714 
-1725 SPEVPETMPA
+1725 
-1735 QDMTFTAVFEP
+1735 MTFTAVFEP

-1788 SGFELIPSADGMTCG
+1788 SGFELSPSADGMTCG

-1822 GNEITASQ
+1822 GNAVQDANGNEITASQ
-1830 QLASKAGFFQKLAAF
+1830 SLTSKAGFFQKLAAF

-1853 MIIPYALEWIV
+1853 MVIPYALEWIV

>member
-92 AVFDEKSGKMI
+92 AVFDEKDGKMI
-103 GSGNVDVTADNNE
+103 GSGSVDVTADNNE

-138 DLSALSTEYRDI
+138 DLSALSTEYRNI

-156 EEFTEATPEDYEG
+156 EKFTEATPEDYEG

-185 DNNVISAE
+185 DNNVVSAE
-193 TSEAMSFDY
+193 SSEAMSFDY

-225 VFYYEYGKS
+225 VFYYEYGES
-234 PDEFLLFKVKGISV
+234 LDEFLLFKVSGISV

-304 QAIKDGKKTF
+304 QAIKDGQKTF

-326 DGPVKASIDGQMN
+326 DGSAKASIDGQMN

-361 FKTQTDFKTSY
+361 FKTQTEFKTSY
-372 KITVSG
+372 KFTVSG

-671 YTLYNGEATITGCS
+671 YTLYNGEAIITGCS

-696 TIYGAPVTKIERYA
+696 TIYGAPVTKIADTA
-710 FSGRKGITSVILPS
+710 FHGRKGITSVIIPK
-724 TVNIIDHYAFQN
+724 TVTSIGYWAFRH
-736 CSSLTSVNIPDSVT
+736 CSGLASVNIPDSVT
-750 SIGSGAFYYCSSL
+750 SIGREAFYDCSSL
-763 TSVNIPD
+763 TSVTIPD
-770 SVTSIGDSAFENT
+770 SVTSIGSSAFENT

-790 NWANGVLYINNAL
+790 NWENGVLYINNAL

-811 GSYSIKKRTKVI
+811 GSYSIKKGTKVI
-823 ASRAFAN
+823 ADRAFAS

-840 DSVISIGGS
+840 DSVISIGDS

-862 PAGVNNIGSDAFT
+862 PAGVNNIGSNAFT

-907 LAYPAGKGTI
+907 IAYPAGKGTI

-925 SIGYDAFDGC
+925 SIGYRAFNYC
-935 KGLTSITIPNSVI
+935 KGLTDVTIPDSVTSIGDHAFEYCSSLTSVNIPDSVTSIGYCAFKYCSHLASIDIPDSVTSIDWDAFEQCTSLKSVTIGNGFKGKIGGIFQFENTGLKNITIGNGVTSIDDETFRGCSSLTSVTIPNSVT
-948 SIGYSAFEGCSSLT
+948 SIGERAFYDCSSLT

-973 SSEAFKDCSSLKSI
+973 GKNTF
-987 TIGDGVTSL
+987 
-996 SGFVFLVYSYW
+996 Y
-1007 GNSSPA
+1007 
-1013 YPALETISIGNGVK
+1013 
-1027 SIPRSCFN
+1027 
-1035 GYGSLTSVTIGNS
+1035 
-1048 VTSIGDYAFRDCSRL
+1048 
-1063 TSITIPD
+1063 
-1070 SVTSISDWAFNNC
+1070 
-1083 RSLASITIPD
+1083 
-1093 SVTRIGSYAFSGC
+1093 GC

-1218 NSVTRISS
+1218 NGVTSISS
-1226 YAFCGC
+1226 YAFSGC

-1265 GVTRIDSSTFS
+1265 GVTSIDSSTFS
-1276 GCSNLT
+1276 GCSSLT
-1282 SVTIPNSVTSIGSDA
+1282 SVTIPNSVTSIGYYA

-1306 VTIPDGVTI
+1306 VTIPDGVTS

-1330 AIPASVTTIDYG
+1330 ATPASVTTINYG

-1361 KNIKI
+1361 ENIKI
-1366 DSSQDKNSP
+1366 DSSQGKNSP
-1375 LIRAKIY
+1375 LIWAKIY

-1445 AESSEVKFRY
+1445 TESSEVKFRY
-1455 IPRNLDDLNVVIVGK
+1455 IPRNLGDLNVVIVGK
-1470 FDGGSVQEPV
+1470 FGDNSVQEPV
-1480 EPEYGVERLELISPP
+1480 EPEFGVERLELISLP

-1509 LKGLRLKAVYSDS
+1509 LKGLRLKAVYSDG

-1553 GVSIQIT
+1553 GASIKIA

-1614 AQDMTFTAVFEL
+1614 AQDMTFTAVFE
-1626 RKYNATLVVDG
+1626 
-1637 KLYQIIEYTHGQQ
+1637 
-1650 SIELP
+1650 
-1655 SVPEKEGYTGKWED
+1655 
-1669 YTLAAGGVTINAVYT
+1669 
-1684 VNSYTVKWVVN
+1684 
-1695 GKETAESYDFGSKI
+1695 
-1709 TKPAA
+1709 
-1714 PELDGYDFIGW
+1714 
-1725 SPEVPETMPA
+1725 
-1735 QDMTFTAVFEP
+1735 P

-1756 SVTTVSYGFTL
+1756 STTTVSYGFTL

-1822 GNEITASQ
+1822 GNAVKDANGNEITASQ
-1830 QLASKAGFFQKLAAF
+1830 QLTSKAGFFQKIVAF

>member
-33 DVDSDLAY
+33 DIDSDLAY

-103 GSGNVDVTADNNE
+103 GSGSVDVTADNNE

-138 DLSALSTEYRDI
+138 DLSALSTEYRNI

-193 TSEAMSFDY
+193 SSEAMSFDY

-225 VFYYEYGKS
+225 VFYYEYGES
-234 PDEFLLFKVKGISV
+234 PDEFLLFKVSGISV

-304 QAIKDGKKTF
+304 QAIKDGQKTF

-326 DGPVKASIDGQMN
+326 DGSAKASIDGQMN

-361 FKTQTDFKTSY
+361 FKTQTEFKTSY
-372 KITVSG
+372 KFTVSG

-444 LPNVEINEKIEFR
+444 LPNVEINEEIEFR

-531 EFTALKWSAEEYLLD
+531 EFTAVKWSAEEYLLD

-608 TDESGKVT
+608 TDESGKAT

-696 TIYGAPVTKIERYA
+696 TIYGAPVTKIADYA

-724 TVNIIDHYAFQN
+724 TVNIIDHSAFSY
-736 CSSLTSVNIPDSVT
+736 CGSLVSVNIPDSVT
-750 SIGSGAFYYCSSL
+750 SIGSDAFYYCSSL

-770 SVTSIGDSAFENT
+770 SVTSIGSSAFKNT

-790 NWANGVLYINNAL
+790 NWENGVLYINNAL

-823 ASRAFAN
+823 ASYAFAS

-875 NCTVLNAINVVTAN
+875 NCTVLNAINVATAN

-907 LAYPAGKGTI
+907 IAYPAGKGTI

-925 SIGYDAFDGC
+925 SIRYRAFYYC
-935 KGLTSITIPNSVI
+935 KGLTDV
-948 SIGYSAFEGCSSLT
+948 
-962 SITIPNSVTSI
+962 
-973 SSEAFKDCSSLKSI
+973 
-987 TIGDGVTSL
+987 
-996 SGFVFLVYSYW
+996 
-1007 GNSSPA
+1007 
-1013 YPALETISIGNGVK
+1013 
-1027 SIPRSCFN
+1027 
-1035 GYGSLTSVTIGNS
+1035 
-1048 VTSIGDYAFRDCSRL
+1048 
-1063 TSITIPD
+1063 TIPD
-1070 SVTSISDWAFNNC
+1070 SVTSIGDHAFEYCSSLTSVNIPDSVTSIGWGAFQYC
-1083 RSLASITIPD
+1083 SHLASIDIPDSVTSIGRYAFEQCTGLKSVTIGNGFKGKIGDIFQFKNTGLKNISIGNGVTSIDDETFCGCSSLTSVTIPD
-1093 SVTRIGSYAFSGC
+1093 SVTSIGRSAFYGC

-1119 SIGDYTFYGCSS
+1119 SIGRSAFYGCSSLTSVTIPNSVTSIGERAFYDCSSLTSITIPNSVTSIGNYTFYGCSS

-1151 CSSLTSIKIPKSVVR
+1151 CSSLTSIKIPKSVVN
-1166 IDSSAFSSS
+1166 IDSSAFPSS
-1175 GLASIT
+1175 GLTSIT

-1218 NSVTRISS
+1218 NGVTSISS
-1226 YAFCGC
+1226 YAFSGC

-1265 GVTRIDSSTFS
+1265 GVTSIYSSTFS
-1276 GCSNLT
+1276 GCSSLT
-1282 SVTIPNSVTSIGSDA
+1282 SVTIPNSVTSIGHSA
-1297 FEDCSSLTS
+1297 FYGCSSLTS
-1306 VTIPDGVTI
+1306 VTIPDGVTS

-1361 KNIKI
+1361 ENIKI
-1366 DSSQDKNSP
+1366 DSSQGKNSP
-1375 LIRAKIY
+1375 LIWARIY

-1455 IPRNLDDLNVVIVGK
+1455 IPRNLGDLNVVIVGK
-1470 FDGGSVQEPV
+1470 FGESSVQEPV
-1480 EPEYGVERLELISPP
+1480 EPEFGVERLELISLP

-1500 DYLSSPVVR
+1500 DYLSSPIVR
-1509 LKGLRLKAVYSDS
+1509 LKGLRLKAVYSDG

-1553 GVSIQIT
+1553 GVSIKIA

-1590 KPADPELEG
+1590 KPAAPELEG

-1614 AQDMTFTAVFEL
+1614 AQDL
-1626 RKYNATLVVDG
+1626 
-1637 KLYQIIEYTHGQQ
+1637 
-1650 SIELP
+1650 
-1655 SVPEKEGYTGKWED
+1655 
-1669 YTLAAGGVTINAVYT
+1669 
-1684 VNSYTVKWVVN
+1684 
-1695 GKETAESYDFGSKI
+1695 
-1709 TKPAA
+1709 
-1714 PELDGYDFIGW
+1714 
-1725 SPEVPETMPA
+1725 
-1735 QDMTFTAVFEP
+1735 TFTAVFEP

-1756 SVTTVSYGFTL
+1756 STTTVSYGFTL

-1810 SATITAKVVDKN
+1810 SATIAAKVVDKSGNAVKDAN

-1830 QLASKAGFFQKLAAF
+1830 QLTSKAGFFQKLVAF

>member
-103 GSGNVDVTADNNE
+103 GSGSVDVTADNNE

-138 DLSALSTEYRDI
+138 DLSALSTEYRNI

-193 TSEAMSFDY
+193 SSEAMSFDY

-225 VFYYEYGKS
+225 VFYYEYGES
-234 PDEFLLFKVKGISV
+234 PDEFLLFKVSGISV

-304 QAIKDGKKTF
+304 QAIKDGQKTF

-326 DGPVKASIDGQMN
+326 DDSVKASIDGQMN

-361 FKTQTDFKTSY
+361 FKTQTEFKTSY

-501 CAVCFDGTAKKF
+501 CAVCFEGTAKKF

-671 YTLYNGEATITGCS
+671 YKLYNGEAIITGCS

-696 TIYGAPVTKIERYA
+696 TIYGAPVTKIADTA
-710 FSGRKGITSVILPS
+710 FHGIKGITSVIIPKTVTSIGYWAFRHCSGLAS
-724 TVNIIDHYAFQN
+724 VNIPDSVTSIGREAFYG

-750 SIGSGAFYYCSSL
+750 SIGS
-763 TSVNIPD
+763 
-770 SVTSIGDSAFENT
+770 SAFENT

-790 NWANGVLYINNAL
+790 NWENGVLYINNAL

-811 GSYSIKKRTKVI
+811 GSYSIKKGTKVI
-823 ASRAFAN
+823 ADRAFAS

-862 PAGVNNIGSDAFT
+862 PAGVNNIGSYAFT

-907 LAYPAGKGTI
+907 IAYPAGKGTI

-925 SIGYDAFDGC
+925 SIGSSAFNYC
-935 KGLTSITIPNSVI
+935 KGLTDVTIPDSVTSIGNYAFEYCSSLTSVNIPDSVTSIGWDAFSQCTGLKSVTIGNGFKGKIGNIFQFENTGLKNISIGNGVSSIDDETFYGCSSLTSVTIPNSVTN
-948 SIGYSAFEGCSSLT
+948 IGEEAFYGCSSLTSVTIPDSVTNIGENAFYGCSSLT

-973 SSEAFKDCSSLKSI
+973 S
-987 TIGDGVTSL
+987 
-996 SGFVFLVYSYW
+996 
-1007 GNSSPA
+1007 N
-1013 YPALETISIGNGVK
+1013 
-1027 SIPRSCFN
+1027 
-1035 GYGSLTSVTIGNS
+1035 
-1048 VTSIGDYAFRDCSRL
+1048 YA
-1063 TSITIPD
+1063 
-1070 SVTSISDWAFNNC
+1070 
-1083 RSLASITIPD
+1083 
-1093 SVTRIGSYAFSGC
+1093 
-1106 SSLTSVTI
+1106 
-1114 PNSVT
+1114 
-1119 SIGDYTFYGCSS
+1119 FYGCSS
-1131 LTSINI
+1131 LTSVNI
-1137 PDSIASIGSYAFRG
+1137 PDSATSIGSYAFRG

-1218 NSVTRISS
+1218 NSVTSISS
-1226 YAFCGC
+1226 YAFYGC
-1232 SSLTSIT
+1232 SSLTSVTIPNSVTSIGYSAFSGCSSLTSVT

-1265 GVTRIDSSTFS
+1265 GVTSIKSRTFS
-1276 GCSNLT
+1276 GCSSLT
-1282 SVTIPNSVTSIGSDA
+1282 SITIPDEVTSI
-1297 FEDCSSLTS
+1297 E
-1306 VTIPDGVTI
+1306 P
-1315 IGTYAFQNCSRLASI
+1315 YAFQNCSRLASI

-1342 AFYQSNLMVVYYSG
+1342 AFYQSNLMIVYYSG

-1361 KNIKI
+1361 DNIKI
-1366 DSSQDKNSP
+1366 DSSQGKNSP

-1480 EPEYGVERLELISPP
+1480 EPEYGVERLELISLP

-1509 LKGLRLKAVYSDS
+1509 LKGLRLKAVYSDG

-1553 GVSIQIT
+1553 GVSIKIA

-1566 KFKLVWIVDGNQTE
+1566 KFRLVWTVDGNETE
-1580 LTAAEGSKIT
+1580 LIVAEGSKIT
-1590 KPADPELEG
+1590 KPADPALE
-1599 YDFMGWSPEVPETMP
+1599 
-1614 AQDMTFTAVFEL
+1614 
-1626 RKYNATLVVDG
+1626 
-1637 KLYQIIEYTHGQQ
+1637 
-1650 SIELP
+1650 
-1655 SVPEKEGYTGKWED
+1655 
-1669 YTLAAGGVTINAVYT
+1669 
-1684 VNSYTVKWVVN
+1684 
-1695 GKETAESYDFGSKI
+1695 
-1709 TKPAA
+1709 
-1714 PELDGYDFIGW
+1714 GYDFIGW

-1735 QDMTFTAVFEP
+1735 QNMTFTAVFEP

-1776 PEGARVVWSMDG
+1776 PEGARIVWSMDG
-1788 SGFELIPSADGMTCG
+1788 SGFELIPSANGMTCG
-1803 VKSVSKG
+1803 VKSISKG

-1822 GNEITASQ
+1822 GNAVKDANGNEITASQ
-1830 QLASKAGFFQKLAAF
+1830 QLTSKAGFFQKLAAF

-1853 MIIPYALEWIV
+1853 MVIPYALEWII

>member
-1 MKKAFKSALS
+1 MKKAFKSVLS

-103 GSGNVDVTADNNE
+103 GSGSVDVTADNNE

-138 DLSALSTEYRDI
+138 DLSALSTEYRNI

-193 TSEAMSFDY
+193 SSEAMSFDY

-225 VFYYEYGKS
+225 VFYYEYGES
-234 PDEFLLFKVKGISV
+234 PDEFLLFKVSGISV

-280 VDIDE
+280 VNIDE

-304 QAIKDGKKTF
+304 QAIKDGQKTF

-326 DGPVKASIDGQMN
+326 DGSAKASIDGQMN
-339 VEISISTKLYYAPK
+339 VEISISTRLYYAPK

-361 FKTQTDFKTSY
+361 FKTQTEFKTSY
-372 KITVSG
+372 KFTVSG

-415 TLGADVN
+415 TLAADVN

-583 EADVTCSTGKCDAD
+583 EADVTCSTGKCNAD

-659 AAPTPGIIDKLQ
+659 AAPTPGLIDKLR
-671 YTLYNGEATITGCS
+671 YTLDNGEATITGCS
-685 ESISGDIILPS
+685 KSISGDIILPS
-696 TIYGAPVTKIERYA
+696 TIYGAPVTKIAEKAFYEEDEITGIIMPNTVTNIGDYA
-710 FSGRKGITSVILPS
+710 FCR
-724 TVNIIDHYAFQN
+724 
-736 CSSLTSVNIPDSVT
+736 CSNLKAVNIPDSV
-750 SIGSGAFYYCSSL
+750 IC
-763 TSVNIPD
+763 
-770 SVTSIGDSAFENT
+770 IGDGAFENT
-783 KIYNSAS
+783 KICNSSS
-790 NWANGVLYINNAL
+790 NWENGVLYISNAL
-803 IKAKTSLS
+803 IDAEKNIS
-811 GSYSIKKRTKVI
+811 GSYSIKKGTKVI
-823 ASRAFAN
+823 ADKAFAS

-840 DSVISIGGS
+840 DSVVNIGNESFSGCNGLTGAIISNGVASIGYR
-849 AFYGCSSLSAILI
+849 AFYGCDSLTGIA
-862 PAGVNNIGSDAFT
+862 
-875 NCTVLNAINVVTAN
+875 
-889 QVYSSIDGVLF
+889 
-900 NKSKTEL
+900 
-907 LAYPAGKGTI
+907 
-917 YSIPSGTT
+917 IPS
-925 SIGYDAFDGC
+925 SVAAIDAG
-935 KGLTSITIPNSVI
+935 
-948 SIGYSAFEGCSSLT
+948 AF
-962 SITIPNSVTSI
+962 
-973 SSEAFKDCSSLKSI
+973 ADC
-987 TIGDGVTSL
+987 
-996 SGFVFLVYSYW
+996 
-1007 GNSSPA
+1007 
-1013 YPALETISIGNGVK
+1013 ALLN
-1027 SIPRSCFN
+1027 
-1035 GYGSLTSVTIGNS
+1035 
-1048 VTSIGDYAFRDCSRL
+1048 
-1063 TSITIPD
+1063 
-1070 SVTSISDWAFNNC
+1070 
-1083 RSLASITIPD
+1083 
-1093 SVTRIGSYAFSGC
+1093 
-1106 SSLTSVTI
+1106 
-1114 PNSVT
+1114 
-1119 SIGDYTFYGCSS
+1119 
-1131 LTSINI
+1131 SINAAA
-1137 PDSIASIGSYAFRG
+1137 ASPF
-1151 CSSLTSIKIPKSVVR
+1151 
-1166 IDSSAFSSS
+1166 
-1175 GLASIT
+1175 
-1181 VDSRN
+1181 
-1186 LEYSSV
+1186 YSSV
-1192 DGVLFNKN
+1192 DGVLFNKD
-1200 KTQLVTH
+1200 KSRLVAY
-1207 PAGKG
+1207 PAGKSG

-1218 NSVTRISS
+1218 NSVIDIGSDAFNGCKGLIDISIPNCVTS
-1226 YAFCGC
+1226 IGDYAFNDCKGLTDISIPNC
-1232 SSLTSIT
+1232 VTSIGDYAFGNCDNLKELNLPSSLLKIGSNPFPSQIKKKITSIPDSLISIGSSAFSGCPIT
-1239 IPNSV
+1239 TVNLPQASYIGTYAFSLCPITTVNLPHVSY
-1244 TSIGYCAFEDCSSLT
+1244 IGYCAFNDCKSLT
-1259 SVTIPD
+1259 AVEVGTNFITIQTLAFS
-1265 GVTRIDSSTFS
+1265 GCCNLSSISPLNIECLHDRAFS
-1276 GCSNLT
+1276 GCSSLKEINISSIKSTECYSVSFSYTHYSPFTGSSIQTATIGGEIIPQCLFRNVNLKIL
-1282 SVTIPNSVTSIGSDA
+1282 TIKSSIKYIYIDA
-1297 FEDCSSLTS
+1297 VPSAD
-1306 VTIPDGVTI
+1306 
-1315 IGTYAFQNCSRLASI
+1315 
-1330 AIPASVTTIDYG
+1330 AI
-1342 AFYQSNLMVVYYSG
+1342 YYSG
-1356 TIEQW
+1356 TKEQW
-1361 KNIKI
+1361 NGIYGS
-1366 DSSQDKNSP
+1366 DSISSTN
-1375 LIRAKIY
+1375 IY
-1382 YNSSVK
+1382 YNS
-1388 PSNARAKKPA
+1388 PSTSARAQAQRTIPSA
-1398 HTSSPKSAKNTI
+1398 SLSPNSQNTV

-1480 EPEYGVERLELISPP
+1480 EPEYGVERLELISLP

-1509 LKGLRLKAVYSDS
+1509 LKGLRLKAVYSDG

-1553 GVSIQIT
+1553 GVSIKIA

-1566 KFKLVWIVDGNQTE
+1566 KFRLVWTVDGNETE
-1580 LTAAEGSKIT
+1580 LIVAEGSKIT
-1590 KPADPELEG
+1590 KPADPALE
-1599 YDFMGWSPEVPETMP
+1599 
-1614 AQDMTFTAVFEL
+1614 
-1626 RKYNATLVVDG
+1626 
-1637 KLYQIIEYTHGQQ
+1637 
-1650 SIELP
+1650 
-1655 SVPEKEGYTGKWED
+1655 
-1669 YTLAAGGVTINAVYT
+1669 
-1684 VNSYTVKWVVN
+1684 
-1695 GKETAESYDFGSKI
+1695 
-1709 TKPAA
+1709 
-1714 PELDGYDFIGW
+1714 GYDFIGW

-1735 QDMTFTAVFEP
+1735 QNMPFTAVFEP

-1776 PEGARVVWSMDG
+1776 PEGARIVWSMDG

-1822 GNEITASQ
+1822 GNPVKDANGNEISASQ
-1830 QLASKAGFFQKLAAF
+1830 QLTSKAGFFQKLAAF

>member
-103 GSGNVDVTADNNE
+103 GSGSVDVTADNNE

-156 EEFTEATPEDYEG
+156 EEFAEATPEDYEG

-193 TSEAMSFDY
+193 SSEAMSFDY

-225 VFYYEYGKS
+225 VFYYEYGES
-234 PDEFLLFKVKGISV
+234 PDEFLLFKVSGISV

-326 DGPVKASIDGQMN
+326 DGSAKASIDGQMN

-361 FKTQTDFKTSY
+361 FKTQTEFKTSY
-372 KITVSG
+372 IFTVSG

-696 TIYGAPVTKIERYA
+696 TIYGAPVTKIAKKAFYEEDEITGIIMPNTVTNIGDYA
-710 FSGRKGITSVILPS
+710 FCR
-724 TVNIIDHYAFQN
+724 
-736 CSSLTSVNIPDSVT
+736 CSNLKAVSIPDSV
-750 SIGSGAFYYCSSL
+750 IC
-763 TSVNIPD
+763 
-770 SVTSIGDSAFENT
+770 IGDGAFENT
-783 KIYNSAS
+783 KIYNSSS
-790 NWANGVLYINNAL
+790 NWENGVLYISNAL
-803 IKAKTSLS
+803 IDAEKNIS
-811 GSYSIKKRTKVI
+811 GSYSIKKGTKVI
-823 ASRAFAN
+823 ADKAFAS

-840 DSVISIGGS
+840 DSVVNIGNESFSGCNGLTGAIISNGVASIGYR
-849 AFYGCSSLSAILI
+849 AFYGCDSLTGIA
-862 PAGVNNIGSDAFT
+862 
-875 NCTVLNAINVVTAN
+875 
-889 QVYSSIDGVLF
+889 
-900 NKSKTEL
+900 
-907 LAYPAGKGTI
+907 
-917 YSIPSGTT
+917 IPS
-925 SIGYDAFDGC
+925 SVAAIDAG
-935 KGLTSITIPNSVI
+935 
-948 SIGYSAFEGCSSLT
+948 AF
-962 SITIPNSVTSI
+962 
-973 SSEAFKDCSSLKSI
+973 ADC
-987 TIGDGVTSL
+987 
-996 SGFVFLVYSYW
+996 
-1007 GNSSPA
+1007 
-1013 YPALETISIGNGVK
+1013 ALLN
-1027 SIPRSCFN
+1027 
-1035 GYGSLTSVTIGNS
+1035 
-1048 VTSIGDYAFRDCSRL
+1048 
-1063 TSITIPD
+1063 
-1070 SVTSISDWAFNNC
+1070 
-1083 RSLASITIPD
+1083 
-1093 SVTRIGSYAFSGC
+1093 
-1106 SSLTSVTI
+1106 
-1114 PNSVT
+1114 
-1119 SIGDYTFYGCSS
+1119 
-1131 LTSINI
+1131 SINAAA
-1137 PDSIASIGSYAFRG
+1137 ASPF
-1151 CSSLTSIKIPKSVVR
+1151 
-1166 IDSSAFSSS
+1166 
-1175 GLASIT
+1175 
-1181 VDSRN
+1181 
-1186 LEYSSV
+1186 YSSV
-1192 DGVLFNKN
+1192 DGVLFNKD
-1200 KTQLVTH
+1200 KSQLVAY
-1207 PAGKG
+1207 PAGKSG

-1218 NSVTRISS
+1218 NSVIDIGGDAFNGCKGLIDISIPNCVTS
-1226 YAFCGC
+1226 IGDRAFSDC

-1244 TSIGYCAFEDCSSLT
+1244 TSIGYSAFEDCSSLT
-1259 SVTIPD
+1259 SVNIPD
-1265 GVTRIDSSTFS
+1265 
-1276 GCSNLT
+1276 
-1282 SVTIPNSVTSIGSDA
+1282 SVTSIGGYA

-1306 VTIPDGVTI
+1306 VNIPDSVTS
-1315 IGTYAFQNCSRLASI
+1315 IGGYAFINCGISSINLPSKLEEIGASPFS
-1330 AIPASVTTIDYG
+1330 AQV
-1342 AFYQSNLMVVYYSG
+1342 
-1356 TIEQW
+1356 
-1361 KNIKI
+1361 
-1366 DSSQDKNSP
+1366 KNSITSIPDSLVRIGYAAFSGCPIETVNLPNAEYIGSYAFSDCDKLTAVDVGSKALTIGARAFENCYNLSFISP
-1375 LIRAKIY
+1375 LNIEFISFRVFDKCYLLRHIDI
-1382 YNSSVK
+1382 SSVK
-1388 PSNARAKKPA
+1388 EAEMYESFWQGNKYPF
-1398 HTSSPKSAKNTI
+1398 TGSSIETATIGGTDIPQYLFYDGPKSLTIKDSIKRIFSYSTSVSEVYYTGTEQQWERISVGVNGNSFGTIHYGSSAPAANAKAMRAPAAPAAQSAV

-1445 AESSEVKFRY
+1445 ADSGEVKFRY
-1455 IPRNLDDLNVVIVGK
+1455 IPRNSGELNVIIVGK
-1470 FDGGSVQEPV
+1470 FGDSSVQEPV
-1480 EPEYGVERLELISPP
+1480 EPEYGVERLELISLP

-1509 LKGLRLKAVYSDS
+1509 LKGLRLKAVYSDG

-1535 SKVDTSKLG
+1535 SKVDTTKLG

-1553 GVSIQIT
+1553 GVSIQIA

-1590 KPADPELEG
+1590 KPADPKLEG

-1614 AQDMTFTAVFEL
+1614 AQ
-1626 RKYNATLVVDG
+1626 N
-1637 KLYQIIEYTHGQQ
+1637 
-1650 SIELP
+1650 
-1655 SVPEKEGYTGKWED
+1655 
-1669 YTLAAGGVTINAVYT
+1669 
-1684 VNSYTVKWVVN
+1684 
-1695 GKETAESYDFGSKI
+1695 
-1709 TKPAA
+1709 
-1714 PELDGYDFIGW
+1714 
-1725 SPEVPETMPA
+1725 
-1735 QDMTFTAVFEP
+1735 MTFTAVFEP

-1776 PEGARVVWSMDG
+1776 PEGARIVWSMDG

-1822 GNEITASQ
+1822 GNAVKDANGNEITASQ
-1830 QLASKAGFFQKLAAF
+1830 QLTSKAGFFQKLVAF

-1853 MIIPYALEWIV
+1853 MIIPYALEWII

>member
-103 GSGNVDVTADNNE
+103 GSGSVDVTADNNE

-138 DLSALSTEYRDI
+138 DLSALSTEYRNI

-193 TSEAMSFDY
+193 SSEAMSFDY

-225 VFYYEYGKS
+225 VFYYEYGES
-234 PDEFLLFKVKGISV
+234 PDEFLLFKVSGISV

-304 QAIKDGKKTF
+304 QAIKDGQKTF

-326 DGPVKASIDGQMN
+326 DGSAKASIDGQMN

-361 FKTQTDFKTSY
+361 FKTQTEFKTSY
-372 KITVSG
+372 KFTVSG

-608 TDESGKVT
+608 TDESGKAT

-696 TIYGAPVTKIERYA
+696 TIYGAPVTKIAEKAFYEEDEITGIIMPNTVTNIGDYA
-710 FSGRKGITSVILPS
+710 FCR
-724 TVNIIDHYAFQN
+724 
-736 CSSLTSVNIPDSVT
+736 CSNLKAVNIPDSVIC
-750 SIGSGAFYYCSSL
+750 IGYGAFSRTSYYD
-763 TSVNIPD
+763 T
-770 SVTSIGDSAFENT
+770 T
-783 KIYNSAS
+783 S
-790 NWANGVLYINNAL
+790 NWENGVLYISNAL
-803 IKAKTSLS
+803 IDAEKNIS
-811 GSYSIKKRTKVI
+811 GSYSIKKGTKVI
-823 ASRAFAN
+823 ADEAFAS
-830 CTDLTRVTIP
+830 CTNLTRVTIP
-840 DSVISIGGS
+840 DSVVNIGNESFSGCNGLTGAIISNGVASIGYR
-849 AFYGCSSLSAILI
+849 AFYGCDSLTGIA
-862 PAGVNNIGSDAFT
+862 
-875 NCTVLNAINVVTAN
+875 
-889 QVYSSIDGVLF
+889 
-900 NKSKTEL
+900 
-907 LAYPAGKGTI
+907 
-917 YSIPSGTT
+917 IPS
-925 SIGYDAFDGC
+925 SVAAIDAG
-935 KGLTSITIPNSVI
+935 
-948 SIGYSAFEGCSSLT
+948 AF
-962 SITIPNSVTSI
+962 
-973 SSEAFKDCSSLKSI
+973 ADC
-987 TIGDGVTSL
+987 
-996 SGFVFLVYSYW
+996 
-1007 GNSSPA
+1007 
-1013 YPALETISIGNGVK
+1013 ALLN
-1027 SIPRSCFN
+1027 
-1035 GYGSLTSVTIGNS
+1035 
-1048 VTSIGDYAFRDCSRL
+1048 
-1063 TSITIPD
+1063 
-1070 SVTSISDWAFNNC
+1070 
-1083 RSLASITIPD
+1083 
-1093 SVTRIGSYAFSGC
+1093 
-1106 SSLTSVTI
+1106 
-1114 PNSVT
+1114 
-1119 SIGDYTFYGCSS
+1119 
-1131 LTSINI
+1131 SINAAA
-1137 PDSIASIGSYAFRG
+1137 ASPF
-1151 CSSLTSIKIPKSVVR
+1151 
-1166 IDSSAFSSS
+1166 
-1175 GLASIT
+1175 
-1181 VDSRN
+1181 
-1186 LEYSSV
+1186 YSSV
-1192 DGVLFNKN
+1192 DGVLFNKD
-1200 KTQLVTH
+1200 KSRLVAY
-1207 PAGKG
+1207 PAGKSG

-1218 NSVTRISS
+1218 NSV
-1226 YAFCGC
+1226 
-1232 SSLTSIT
+1232 
-1239 IPNSV
+1239 
-1244 TSIGYCAFEDCSSLT
+1244 
-1259 SVTIPD
+1259 
-1265 GVTRIDSSTFS
+1265 ID
-1276 GCSNLT
+1276 
-1282 SVTIPNSVTSIGSDA
+1282 IGSDA
-1297 FEDCSSLTS
+1297 FNGCKGLIDISIPNCVTSIGDYAFNDCKGLTDISIPNCVTSIGDYAFGNCGNLKELNLPSSLLKIGSNPFPSQIKKKITS
-1306 VTIPDGVTI
+1306 IPDSLI
-1315 IGTYAFQNCSRLASI
+1315 SIGSSAFSGCPITTVNLPQASYIGFSAFSLCPITTVNLPHISYIGGEAFKNCENLTTVDVGSI
-1330 AIPASVTTIDYG
+1330 ALTIG
-1342 AFYQSNLMVVYYSG
+1342 ARAFENCYNLSF
-1356 TIEQW
+1356 I
-1361 KNIKI
+1361 
-1366 DSSQDKNSP
+1366 SP
-1375 LIRAKIY
+1375 LNIEFISFRVFDKCYLLRHIDI
-1382 YNSSVK
+1382 SSVK
-1388 PSNARAKKPA
+1388 EAEMYESFWQGNKYPF
-1398 HTSSPKSAKNTI
+1398 TGSSIETATIGGTDIPQYLFYDGPKSLTIKDSIKRIDSYSTSVSEVYYTGTKQQWERISVGVNGNSFGTIHYGSSAPAANAKAMRAPAAPAAQNI
-1410 YTATAQNAVPGELYM
+1410 SGAVYTATAQNAVPGELYM

-1480 EPEYGVERLELISPP
+1480 EPEYGVERLELISLP

-1509 LKGLRLKAVYSDS
+1509 LKGLRLKAVYSDG

-1553 GVSIQIT
+1553 GVSIQIA

-1566 KFKLVWIVDGNQTE
+1566 KFKLIWIVDSSQTE

-1614 AQDMTFTAVFEL
+1614 AQDL
-1626 RKYNATLVVDG
+1626 
-1637 KLYQIIEYTHGQQ
+1637 
-1650 SIELP
+1650 
-1655 SVPEKEGYTGKWED
+1655 
-1669 YTLAAGGVTINAVYT
+1669 
-1684 VNSYTVKWVVN
+1684 
-1695 GKETAESYDFGSKI
+1695 
-1709 TKPAA
+1709 
-1714 PELDGYDFIGW
+1714 
-1725 SPEVPETMPA
+1725 
-1735 QDMTFTAVFEP
+1735 TFTAVFEP

-1756 SVTTVSYGFTL
+1756 STTTVSYGFTL

-1822 GNEITASQ
+1822 GNAVKDANGNEITASQ
-1830 QLASKAGFFQKLAAF
+1830 QLTSKAGFFQKLVAF

-1853 MIIPYALEWIV
+1853 MVIPYALEWII

>member
-33 DVDSDLAY
+33 DIDSDLAY

-103 GSGNVDVTADNNE
+103 GSGSVDVTADNNE

-138 DLSALSTEYRDI
+138 DLSALSTEYRNI

-193 TSEAMSFDY
+193 SSEAMSFDY

-225 VFYYEYGKS
+225 VFYYEYGES
-234 PDEFLLFKVKGISV
+234 PDEFLLFKVSGISV

-304 QAIKDGKKTF
+304 QAIKDGQKTF

-326 DGPVKASIDGQMN
+326 DGSAKASIDGQMN

-361 FKTQTDFKTSY
+361 FKTQTEFKTSY
-372 KITVSG
+372 KFTVSG

-531 EFTALKWSAEEYLLD
+531 EFTAVKWSAEEYLLD

-696 TIYGAPVTKIERYA
+696 TIYGAPVTKIANSA

-724 TVNIIDHYAFQN
+724 TVNIIDSSAFSCCGSLASVNIPDSVTSIGYYAFSG

-750 SIGSGAFYYCSSL
+750 SIGYNAF
-763 TSVNIPD
+763 N
-770 SVTSIGDSAFENT
+770 NT

-790 NWANGVLYINNAL
+790 NWENGVLYINNAL

-823 ASRAFAN
+823 ASYAFAS

-875 NCTVLNAINVVTAN
+875 NCTVLNAINVATAN

-907 LAYPAGKGTI
+907 IAYPAGKGTI

-925 SIGYDAFDGC
+925 SIGYRAFNYC
-935 KGLTSITIPNSVI
+935 KGLTDVTIPDSVTSI
-948 SIGYSAFEGCSSLT
+948 GDHAFEYCSSLTSVNIPDSVTSIGYCAFKYCSHLASINIPDSVTSIDWNAFEQCTSLKSVTIGNGFKGKIGDIFQFENTGLKNITIGNGVTSIDDETFYGCSSLT

-973 SSEAFKDCSSLKSI
+973 GNYAFYGCS
-987 TIGDGVTSL
+987 
-996 SGFVFLVYSYW
+996 
-1007 GNSSPA
+1007 
-1013 YPALETISIGNGVK
+1013 
-1027 SIPRSCFN
+1027 
-1035 GYGSLTSVTIGNS
+1035 SLTSVTIPNS
-1048 VTSIGDYAFRDCSRL
+1048 VTSIG
-1063 TSITIPD
+1063 
-1070 SVTSISDWAFNNC
+1070 
-1083 RSLASITIPD
+1083 
-1093 SVTRIGSYAFSGC
+1093 SYAFYGC

-1218 NSVTRISS
+1218 NGVTSISS
-1226 YAFCGC
+1226 YAFSG
-1232 SSLTSIT
+1232 
-1239 IPNSV
+1239 
-1244 TSIGYCAFEDCSSLT
+1244 CSSLT

-1265 GVTRIDSSTFS
+1265 GVT
-1276 GCSNLT
+1276 
-1282 SVTIPNSVTSIGSDA
+1282 SI
-1297 FEDCSSLTS
+1297 E
-1306 VTIPDGVTI
+1306 P
-1315 IGTYAFQNCSRLASI
+1315 YAFQNCSRLASI
-1330 AIPASVTTIDYG
+1330 AIPASVTTIYYG

-1366 DSSQDKNSP
+1366 DSVRDENSS
-1375 LIRAKIY
+1375 LYRAKIY

-1455 IPRNLDDLNVVIVGK
+1455 IPRNLGDLNVVIVGK
-1470 FDGGSVQEPV
+1470 FGDGSVQEPV
-1480 EPEYGVERLELISPP
+1480 EPEYGVERLELISLP

-1509 LKGLRLKAVYSDS
+1509 LKGLRLKAVYSDG

-1553 GVSIQIT
+1553 GVSIKIA

-1599 YDFMGWSPEVPETMP
+1599 YDFMGWSPEVPDIMP
-1614 AQDMTFTAVFEL
+1614 AQDL
-1626 RKYNATLVVDG
+1626 
-1637 KLYQIIEYTHGQQ
+1637 
-1650 SIELP
+1650 
-1655 SVPEKEGYTGKWED
+1655 
-1669 YTLAAGGVTINAVYT
+1669 
-1684 VNSYTVKWVVN
+1684 
-1695 GKETAESYDFGSKI
+1695 
-1709 TKPAA
+1709 
-1714 PELDGYDFIGW
+1714 
-1725 SPEVPETMPA
+1725 
-1735 QDMTFTAVFEP
+1735 TFTAVFEP
-1746 IKTKISINTP
+1746 IKTKLSIKSP
-1756 SVTTVSYGFTL
+1756 STTTVSYGFTL

-1776 PEGARVVWSMDG
+1776 PEGAGVVWSMNG
-1788 SGFELIPSADGMTCG
+1788 SGFELNPSADGMTCG

-1822 GNEITASQ
+1822 GNPVKDANGNEISASQ
-1830 QLASKAGFFQKLAAF
+1830 QLTSKAGFFQKLAAF